1 MRVFFQ
7 TSRQRSFLSACRIA
21 RKKWSASV
29 PLLLAALLT
38 VVFYSCRDEDLLPS
52 VQSVEHNGTRTEDN
66 ANTSGLTISGDIKK
80 FYDDKNN
87 LLYSGYTYA
96 PSRRVPLVG
105 EGRVINQITKN
116 LVGVLSNSDNKLEY
130 LVDKNLDNSVK
141 LTGLAEVN
149 TGLPILSV
157 KDVNRVYYDS
167 SNGIKVGFLYKDPGG
182 LLSLNV
188 LKGFWV
194 KTYLKGEEQDGSST
208 SGSGDDF
215 QLLNLNLLNV
225 SGGLSEISFT
235 TTKPFDEVRIGCASI
250 DVDVLSGLE
259 FYYAFVG
266 ENPKK
271 IAASFG
277 YYKEAETNS
286 GLGNTNNLIDE
297 YPDNSEQLSMLG
309 HHELYVD
316 FNEKIVKDSEI
327 GFKTGGLKTLD
338 IDLTGLSLFEL
349 TNNDVNNKYVWGNEK
364 VLSGGIGISL
374 LGTQD
379 GSMSA
384 IAKEDCY
391 GVKIKLNTGLVGGLL
406 DAILGLLGNTHY
418 YYAYSRDPVEIDVS
432 SYFTIGNDTIST
444 DYYNLPT
451 PSDDGSVSY
460 SLDRWPSGATSP
472 SISGNRITGMTV
484 NGDYVVQAIYKRGEE
499 TSWSYAVI
507 HRDKKEAEAGCNTMM
522 INTSANQGQYTVVES
537 SGSQG
542 GISLF
547 NKINN
552 RQNLVD
558 DDYTNYAEATNVLS
572 LIQFGSLA
580 GVHSSQDIA
589 PQGGGKTRVGF
600 VMQTNNQLLGAD
612 VLKFFFIR
620 LYNDGKEVFS
630 GLTAE
635 NDAVGV
641 GLVGN
646 DGSKLRFYV
655 ETDQTFD
662 QVELWTAGLLNVN
675 LNTFR
680 LYYAFYEPVTCEEYA
695 GTSEACMEMITA
707 QKHGA
712 TINYAETKSSSAASV
727 GSTMNN
733 LSYVIDNSQQTAA
746 SIVAGVSLISRSTV
760 AVKFNSIR
768 GGQPVGAILRTP
780 GYVLNASVLQNVTI
794 AAYNG
799 GQAVAS
805 ESTSGGL
812 ASIEVISDAGL
823 AYMEVTP
830 LQDYDEVRISFPSLA
845 DALETVWLSGFYI
858 RPDANGN
865 GIPDCAEEPDDQGG
879 TDGITYKSITEH
891 VCVDETNDLGK
902 VRISVDAQDDKVG
915 TKLTFTCYPY
925 NGNGQ
930 KIEQEAEL
938 QQDDKG
944 YFFELSLPVGDY
956 SISGLSTYN
965 GLRAQVHPLKTTWKR
980 NAADTDWNNW
990 SNWTDGSPWGC
1001 TNVVIP
1007 TGATRY
1013 PNLKAWG
1020 SVDKFYGGNYCANI
1034 HFEPGA
1040 AVLNTQYLE
1049 YDCAYVEMEV
1059 QSGMYH
1065 MISTP
1070 LHGMV
1075 TGDMFVSPEMPAYFT
1090 PLNGA
1095 TYREVRHNPVVR
1107 QKMYSRAVTTATSG
1121 TDLNG
1126 TVAATADWSRTF
1138 NAVAQLYEQ
1147 AQGIKMM
1154 VGNEGD
1160 GTSYRLR
1167 FPKAYTEYN
1176 YYTLS
1181 GGWVKEETL
1190 PEGARNMN
1198 GKFAYEESGFKPEN
1212 AGRSFT
1218 FKLRNEEQ
1226 GATYFVAGNPF
1237 MSYLDIKT
1245 FLTENKQS
1253 VQAIRIIDS
1262 ENVFGEEEGLVR
1274 ISLSENGNLSF
1285 DVAGEQS
1292 NTIAP
1297 LQAFYVEASGDN
1309 ASDNVDIT
1317 YTSNM
1322 FVQPFASTATRS
1334 SRSASVP
1341 AAGEMKIS
1349 AVSGNSVSSCSL
1361 LRSAGASD
1369 AYNAKEDVITLI
1381 DENFMPKVKVYT
1393 VAGKRALDI
1402 QKIKNAARVDLGF
1415 MVKDGSQ
1422 QTKFTLNY
1430 GSNWKGWTLVD
1441 KQTGNRYLL
1450 DGTSLTVNAGAMKSN
1465 NGRFYLVKE

>member
-1 MRVFFQ
+1 MSVFFQ

-21 RKKWSASV
+21 GKKWSASV
-29 PLLLAALLT
+29 PLFLAALLT

-52 VQSVEHNGTRTEDN
+52 VQSFEQGGTRAE
-66 ANTSGLTISGDIKK
+66 AASTSGLDVVQ
-80 FYDDKNN
+80 DA
-87 LLYSGYTYA
+87 TYGA
-96 PSRRVPLVG
+96 TYKPNCRVPLVG

-130 LVDKNLDNSVK
+130 LVDKNLDNFVSLK
-141 LTGLAEVN
+141 GLAEVN
-149 TGLPILSV
+149 AGLPILSV

-182 LLSLNV
+182 LLSLDV

-208 SGSGDDF
+208 SGSGENF

-235 TTKPFDEVRIGCASI
+235 TKKPFDEVRIGCASI

-271 IAASFG
+271 IAA
-277 YYKEAETNS
+277 KEH
-286 GLGNTNNLIDE
+286 E
-297 YPDNSEQLSMLG
+297 YPDAKQERPS
-309 HHELYVD
+309 
-316 FNEKIVKDSEI
+316 
-327 GFKTGGLKTLD
+327 
-338 IDLTGLSLFEL
+338 
-349 TNNDVNNKYVWGNEK
+349 TNITD
-364 VLSGGIGISL
+364 L
-374 LGTQD
+374 LGRNLVDSDISNGPTCELL
-379 GSMSA
+379 S
-384 IAKEDCY
+384 
-391 GVKIKLNTGLVGGLL
+391 GLVGGGLTCRVDFGATIPVGSEVGYYTKGGGLASISLGATKLNAYDTGDNNPQSINTEGGIGVSALVGGAREFSMILTKENAQRLELDLPSGINLL
-406 DAILGLLGNTHY
+406 SAVQVH
-418 YYAYSRDPVEIDVS
+418 YAYSRDPVEIDVS

-451 PSDDGSVSY
+451 PSDGSVTY
-460 SLDRWPSGATSP
+460 SLISWPSGATSP
-472 SISGNRITGMTV
+472 SISGNHMTGMTV
-484 NGDYVVQAIYKRGEE
+484 NGDYVVKAIYTREEKE

-507 HRDKKEAEAGCNTMM
+507 HRNKKEAVAGCNTMM
-522 INTSANQGQYTVVES
+522 INTSGNEGQYTVVES

-558 DDYTNYAEATNVLS
+558 GDYTNYAEATNVLS

-589 PQGGGKTRVGF
+589 PQGGKTRVGF

-620 LYNDGKEVFS
+620 LYKDGEEVFS

-635 NDAVGV
+635 NDAIGV

-655 ETDQTFD
+655 ETDKTFD

-680 LYYAFYEPVTCEEYA
+680 LYYAFYEPTTCEEYA

-712 TINYAETKSSSAASV
+712 TINYAETKSSSVASV
-727 GSTMNN
+727 GATMNN

-768 GGQPVGAILRTP
+768 GGQPLGAILRTP

-805 ESTSGGL
+805 ESTSSGL

-830 LQDYDEVRISFPSLA
+830 LQDYNEVRISFPSLA

-865 GIPDCAEEPDDQGG
+865 GIPDCAEELEVQGEIDIVYRG
-879 TDGITYKSITEH
+879 ITEH
-891 VCVDETNDLGK
+891 VCVDETTYLGN
-902 VRISVDAQDDKVG
+902 VRISVDAKPELLG
-915 TKLTFTCYPY
+915 TELTFTCYPY

-930 KIEQEAEL
+930 KIEQEAAL
-938 QQDDKG
+938 QQDNNG

-980 NAADTDWNNW
+980 NASDTDWNNW
-990 SNWTDGSPWGC
+990 NNWTDGSPWGC

-1007 TGATRY
+1007 AGATRY
-1013 PNLKAWG
+1013 PNLNAWG

-1121 TDLNG
+1121 TDPNG
-1126 TVAATADWSRTF
+1126 TVAATVDWSRTF
-1138 NAVAQLYEQ
+1138 NAVAQPYEQ

-1154 VGNEGD
+1154 VGND
-1160 GTSYRLR
+1160 WGTSYRLR

-1181 GGWVKEETL
+1181 GGWVKKETL

-1198 GKFAYEESGFKPEN
+1198 GKFAYEVIGFNPEN
-1212 AGRSFT
+1212 AGSSFT
-1218 FKLRNEEQ
+1218 FELRNEEQ

-1262 ENVFGEEEGLVR
+1262 ESVFGEEEGLVR
-1274 ISLSENGNLSF
+1274 ISLGENGDLSF

-1297 LQAFYVEASGDN
+1297 LQAFYVEVSGDY
-1309 ASDNVDIT
+1309 ASDNVNIT

-1322 FVQPFASTATRS
+1322 FVQPSASTATRS

-1349 AVSGNSVSSCSL
+1349 AVSDNSVSSCSL
-1361 LRSAGASD
+1361 IRSAGASD
-1369 AYNAKEDVITLI
+1369 AYNAKEDIVSLI
-1381 DENFMPKVKVYT
+1381 DEDFMPKVKVYT
-1393 VAGKRALDI
+1393 VADKRALDI
-1402 QKIKNAARVDLGF
+1402 QKMSNATRVGLGF

-1422 QTKFTLNY
+1422 QTEFTLDY

-1441 KQTGNRYLL
+1441 KQTGKRYLL

-1465 NGRFYLVKE
+1465 DGRFYLVKE

>member
-1 MRVFFQ
+1 MSVFFQ

-21 RKKWSASV
+21 GKKWSASV
-29 PLLLAALLT
+29 PLFLAALLT

-52 VQSVEHNGTRTEDN
+52 VQSFEQGGTRAE
-66 ANTSGLTISGDIKK
+66 AASTSGLDVVQ
-80 FYDDKNN
+80 DA
-87 LLYSGYTYA
+87 TYGA
-96 PSRRVPLVG
+96 TYKPNCRVPLVG

-130 LVDKNLDNSVK
+130 LVDKNLDNFVSLK
-141 LTGLAEVN
+141 GLAEVN
-149 TGLPILSV
+149 AGLPILSV

-167 SNGIKVGFLYKDPGG
+167 SNGIKVGFLYKDSGG
-182 LLSLNV
+182 LLSLDV

-208 SGSGDDF
+208 SGSGENF

-271 IAASFG
+271 IAAEKHE
-277 YYKEAETNS
+277 YPYAEQERPRHHLLKGDLVNESLTDGPVCELVS
-286 GLGNTNNLIDE
+286 GL
-297 YPDNSEQLSMLG
+297 
-309 HHELYVD
+309 
-316 FNEKIVKDSEI
+316 
-327 GFKTGGLKTLD
+327 
-338 IDLTGLSLFEL
+338 
-349 TNNDVNNKYVWGNEK
+349 
-364 VLSGGIGISL
+364 
-374 LGTQD
+374 
-379 GSMSA
+379 
-384 IAKEDCY
+384 
-391 GVKIKLNTGLVGGLL
+391 LVGGLTCRVDFGATIPVGSEVGYYTTGGGLASISLGTTKLNAYDTSDNNPQSINAESGIGVSALAGGAREFSMILTKKDTRRLEL
-406 DAILGLLGNTHY
+406 DLPSGINLLSAVQVH
-418 YYAYSRDPVEIDVS
+418 YAYSRDPVEIDVS

-451 PSDDGSVSY
+451 PSEGTVIY
-460 SLDRWPSGATSP
+460 SLISSPNGVTSP
-472 SISGNRITGMTV
+472 EISGNHITGMTV
-484 NGDYVVQAIYKRGEE
+484 NGDYVVKAVYTREE
-499 TSWSYAVI
+499 KEISWSYAVI
-507 HRDKKEAEAGCNTMM
+507 HRNKKEAEAGCNTMM
-522 INTSANQGQYTVVES
+522 INTSGNEGQYTVVES

-558 DDYTNYAEATNVLS
+558 GDYTNYAEATNVLS

-589 PQGGGKTRVGF
+589 LQGGGKTRVGF

-620 LYNDGKEVFS
+620 LYKDGKEVFS

-655 ETDQTFD
+655 ETDRTFD

-712 TINYAETKSSSAASV
+712 TINYAETKSSSVASV
-727 GSTMNN
+727 GATTNN

-746 SIVAGVSLISRSTV
+746 SIVAGVSLISRPTV

-768 GGQPVGAILRTP
+768 GGQPLGAILRTP

-805 ESTSGGL
+805 ESTSSGL

-830 LQDYDEVRISFPSLA
+830 LQDYNEVRISFPSLA

-865 GIPDCAEEPDDQGG
+865 GIPDCAEELEVQGEI
-879 TDGITYKSITEH
+879 DIVYRDITEH
-891 VCVDETNDLGK
+891 VCVDETTYLGN
-902 VRISVDAQDDKVG
+902 VRISVDAKPELLG
-915 TKLTFTCYPY
+915 TELTFTCYPY

-930 KIEQEAEL
+930 KIEQEAAL
-938 QQDDKG
+938 QQDNNG

-980 NAADTDWNNW
+980 NASDTDWNNW
-990 SNWTDGSPWGC
+990 NNWTDGSPWGC

-1007 TGATRY
+1007 AGATRY
-1013 PNLKAWG
+1013 PNLNAWG

-1121 TDLNG
+1121 TNG
-1126 TVAATADWSRTF
+1126 TVAATVDWSRTF
-1138 NAVAQLYEQ
+1138 NAVAQPYEQ

-1154 VGNEGD
+1154 VGND
-1160 GTSYRLR
+1160 WGTSYRLR

-1181 GGWVKEETL
+1181 GGWVKKETL

-1198 GKFAYEESGFKPEN
+1198 GKFAYEVIGFNPEN
-1212 AGRSFT
+1212 AGSSFT
-1218 FKLRNEEQ
+1218 FELRNEEQ

-1262 ENVFGEEEGLVR
+1262 ENIFGGEEGLVR
-1274 ISLSENGNLSF
+1274 ISLGENGDLSF

-1297 LQAFYVEASGDN
+1297 LQAFYVEVSGDY
-1309 ASDNVDIT
+1309 ASDNVNIT

-1322 FVQPFASTATRS
+1322 FVQPSASTATRS

-1341 AAGEMKIS
+1341 TAGEMKIS

-1361 LRSAGASD
+1361 LHSAGASD
-1369 AYNAKEDVITLI
+1369 AYNAKEDIVSLI
-1381 DENFMPKVKVYT
+1381 DEDFMPKVKVYT
-1393 VAGKRALDI
+1393 VADKRALDI
-1402 QKIKNAARVDLGF
+1402 QKMSNATRVGLGF

-1422 QTKFTLNY
+1422 QTEFTLDY

-1441 KQTGNRYLL
+1441 KQTGKRYLL

-1465 NGRFYLVKE
+1465 DGRFYLVKE

>member
-21 RKKWSASV
+21 GKKWSASV

-52 VQSVEHNGTRTEDN
+52 VQSVEHNGTRTET
-66 ANTSGLTISGDIKK
+66 ASTSGLDVEQ
-80 FYDDKNN
+80 NE
-87 LLYSGYTYA
+87 TYGA
-96 PSRRVPLVG
+96 TYKPNRRVPLVG

-194 KTYLKGEEQDGSST
+194 KTYLKGEKQDGSST

-266 ENPKK
+266 DNPKK
-271 IAASFG
+271 IAAKDHEYSNAKQEKPDWNLTDVLGRNLVDSDISNGPTCELF
-277 YYKEAETNS
+277 S
-286 GLGNTNNLIDE
+286 GLGGGLTCR
-297 YPDNSEQLSMLG
+297 
-309 HHELYVD
+309 VD
-316 FNEKIVKDSEI
+316 FGATIPVGSEV
-327 GFKTGGLKTLD
+327 GYYTTGGGLASITLGKT
-338 IDLTGLSLFEL
+338 EL
-349 TNNDVNNKYVWGNEK
+349 NAYDTTNKNPQSINTE
-364 VLSGGIGISL
+364 SGIGVSALAKGAREFSMILIKENARRLELDLPAGINL
-374 LGTQD
+374 L
-379 GSMSA
+379 SA
-384 IAKEDCY
+384 
-391 GVKIKLNTGLVGGLL
+391 VQV
-406 DAILGLLGNTHY
+406 H
-418 YYAYSRDPVEIDVS
+418 YAYSRDPVEIDVS

-460 SLDRWPSGATSP
+460 SLISGPDGATSP

-507 HRDKKEAEAGCNTMM
+507 HRNKKEVVSGCNTMM
-522 INTSANQGQYTVVES
+522 INTSDNPTQYSVEEPL
-537 SGSQG
+537 GGQG

-547 NKINN
+547 NKIKDT
-552 RQNLVD
+552 QNLVD
-558 DDYTNYAEATNVLS
+558 AEYNNYAEATNVLS
-572 LIQFGSLA
+572 LIQLGGLA
-580 GVHSSQDIA
+580 SVKSTKVIE
-589 PQGGGKTRVGF
+589 PQKGKIRVGF

-620 LYNDGKEVFS
+620 LYNDGIEVFS

-680 LYYAFYEPVTCEEYA
+680 LYYAFYEPVEGCENNTT
-695 GTSEACMEMITA
+695 TSEACMEMITA

-712 TINYAETKSSSAASV
+712 TINYAETKFPSV
-727 GSTMNN
+727 VGVGTTMNN

-760 AVKFNSIR
+760 AVKFNRVR

-780 GYVLNASVLQNVTI
+780 GYGLNASVLQNVTI

-805 ESTSGGL
+805 ESTSSGL
-812 ASIEVISDAGL
+812 ASIEVISNAGL

-845 DALETVWLSGFYI
+845 KELETVWLSGFYI

-891 VCVDETNDLGK
+891 VCVDETCVDETNDLGK

-930 KIEQEAEL
+930 KMEQEAEL

-965 GLRAQVHPLKTTWKR
+965 GLRAQVHPQKTTWKR
-980 NAADTDWNNW
+980 SAADTDWNNW

-1049 YDCAYVEMEV
+1049 YDCAYVEMEMA
-1059 QSGMYH
+1059 GATPR
-1065 MISTP
+1065 MISIP
-1070 LHGMV
+1070 LQGMV
-1075 TGDMFVSPEMPAYFT
+1075 TGDMFVSSEMPAYFT
-1090 PLNGA
+1090 PLNDE
-1095 TYREVRHNPVVR
+1095 TYPEVRHNPLVR
-1107 QKMYSRAVTTATSG
+1107 QQMYSRAVTTATSG
-1121 TDLNG
+1121 TNAPNS
-1126 TVAATADWSRTF
+1126 TIAATADWSRTF
-1138 NAVAQLYEQ
+1138 NAVAQPYEQ
-1147 AQGIKMM
+1147 AQGIMLM
-1154 VGNEGD
+1154 VGSEGD

-1167 FPKAYTEYN
+1167 FPKDYTTYN

-1181 GGWVKEETL
+1181 GGWMKSDTL
-1190 PEGARNMN
+1190 QNGARDKN
-1198 GKFAYEESGFKPEN
+1198 GRFTYEGSGFTPEN
-1212 AGRSFT
+1212 VRNSFT
-1218 FKLRNEEQ
+1218 FELRNDKQGDKQ
-1226 GATYFVAGNPF
+1226 GAIYFVAGNPF
-1237 MSYLDIKT
+1237 MSYLDIQK
-1245 FLTENKQS
+1245 FLQQNSGS
-1253 VQAIRIIDS
+1253 VSAIS
-1262 ENVFGEEEGLVR
+1262 VLSEEGDLITVSR
-1274 ISLSENGNLSF
+1274 DSKDGIC
-1285 DVAGEQS
+1285 
-1292 NTIAP
+1292 TIAP
-1297 LQAFYVEASGDN
+1297 LQAFYVVSTN
-1309 ASDNVDIT
+1309 TTLNQLNVT
-1317 YTSNM
+1317 YTSDM
-1322 FVQPFASTATRS
+1322 FVQPSASTATRS
-1334 SRSASVP
+1334 SRSAFAP

-1369 AYNAKEDVITLI
+1369 AYNAKEDVISLI
-1381 DENFMPKVKVYT
+1381 DEHFMPKVKVYT

-1441 KQTGNRYLL
+1441 KQTGNRYRLE
-1450 DGTSLTVNAGAMKSN
+1450 GNPLTVNAGVMKTNS
-1465 NGRFYLVKE
+1465 GRFYLVKE

>member
-1 MRVFFQ
+1 MSVFFQ
-7 TSRQRSFLSACRIA
+7 TSRQRSFLSVCRIA
-21 RKKWSASV
+21 GKKWSASV
-29 PLLLAALLT
+29 PLFLAALLT

-52 VQSVEHNGTRTEDN
+52 VQSFEQGGTRAET
-66 ANTSGLTISGDIKK
+66 ASTSGLDVVQ
-80 FYDDKNN
+80 DA
-87 LLYSGYTYA
+87 TYGA
-96 PSRRVPLVG
+96 TYKPNCRVPLVG

-130 LVDKNLDNSVK
+130 LVDKNLDNFVSLK
-141 LTGLAEVN
+141 GLAEVN
-149 TGLPILSV
+149 AGLPILSV

-167 SNGIKVGFLYKDPGG
+167 SNGIKVGFLYKAPGG

-188 LKGFWV
+188 LQGFWV

-208 SGSGDDF
+208 SGSGENF

-271 IAASFG
+271 IAAE
-277 YYKEAETNS
+277 KH
-286 GLGNTNNLIDE
+286 E
-297 YPDNSEQLSMLG
+297 YPYAEQERPLHPLSKGDL
-309 HHELYVD
+309 V
-316 FNEKIVKDSEI
+316 NES
-327 GFKTGGLKTLD
+327 
-338 IDLTGLSLFEL
+338 LT
-349 TNNDVNNKYVWGNEK
+349 
-364 VLSGGIGISL
+364 
-374 LGTQD
+374 D
-379 GSMSA
+379 GPVC
-384 IAKEDCY
+384 E
-391 GVKIKLNTGLVGGLL
+391 LVGGLL
-406 DAILGLLGNTHY
+406 GGGLTCRVDFGATIPVGSEVGYYTTGGGLASISLGATKLNAYDTSDNNPQSINAESGIGVSALAGGAREFSMILTKKDTRRLELDLPSGINLLSAVQVH
-418 YYAYSRDPVEIDVS
+418 YAYSRDPVEIDVS

-451 PSDDGSVSY
+451 PSEGTVIY
-460 SLDRWPSGATSP
+460 SLISSPNGVTSP
-472 SISGNRITGMTV
+472 EISGNHITGMTV
-484 NGDYVVQAIYKRGEE
+484 NGDYVVKAVYTREE
-499 TSWSYAVI
+499 KEISWSYAVI
-507 HRDKKEAEAGCNTMM
+507 HRNKKEAEAGCNTMM
-522 INTSANQGQYTVVES
+522 INTSGNEGQYTVVES

-558 DDYTNYAEATNVLS
+558 GDYTNYAEATNVLS

-589 PQGGGKTRVGF
+589 LQGGGKTRVGF

-620 LYNDGKEVFS
+620 LYKDGKEVFS

-655 ETDQTFD
+655 ETDRTFD

-712 TINYAETKSSSAASV
+712 TINYAETKSSSVASV
-727 GSTMNN
+727 GATTNN

-746 SIVAGVSLISRSTV
+746 SIVAGVSLISRPTV

-768 GGQPVGAILRTP
+768 GGQPLGAILRTP

-805 ESTSGGL
+805 ESTSSGL

-830 LQDYDEVRISFPSLA
+830 LQDYNEVRISFPSLA

-865 GIPDCAEEPDDQGG
+865 GIPDCAEELEVQGEI
-879 TDGITYKSITEH
+879 DIVYRDITEH
-891 VCVDETNDLGK
+891 VCVGKTTYLGN
-902 VRISVDAQDDKVG
+902 VRISVDAKPELLG
-915 TKLTFTCYPY
+915 TELTFTCYPY

-930 KIEQEAEL
+930 KIEQEAAL
-938 QQDDKG
+938 QQDNNG
-944 YFFELSLPVGDY
+944 YFFKLSLPVGDY

-980 NAADTDWNNW
+980 NALDTDWNNW

-1001 TNVVIP
+1001 TKVVIP
-1007 TGATRY
+1007 AGATRY
-1013 PNLKAWG
+1013 PNLNAWG

-1090 PLNGA
+1090 PLIGA

-1121 TDLNG
+1121 TDPNG
-1126 TVAATADWSRTF
+1126 TVVATADWSRTF
-1138 NAVAQLYEQ
+1138 NAVAQPYEQ

-1154 VGNEGD
+1154 VGND
-1160 GTSYRLR
+1160 WGTSYRLR

-1181 GGWVKEETL
+1181 GGWVKKETL

-1198 GKFAYEESGFKPEN
+1198 GKFAYEVIGFNPEN
-1212 AGRSFT
+1212 AGSSFT
-1218 FKLRNEEQ
+1218 FELRNEEQ
-1226 GATYFVAGNPF
+1226 GATCFVAGNPF

-1262 ENVFGEEEGLVR
+1262 ENIFGGKEGLVR
-1274 ISLSENGNLSF
+1274 ISLGENGDLSF

-1297 LQAFYVEASGDN
+1297 LQAFYVEVSGDY
-1309 ASDNVDIT
+1309 ASDNVNIT

-1322 FVQPFASTATRS
+1322 FVQPSASTATRS

-1341 AAGEMKIS
+1341 TAGEMKIS

-1369 AYNAKEDVITLI
+1369 AYNAKEDIVSLI
-1381 DENFMPKVKVYT
+1381 DEDFMPKVKVYT
-1393 VAGKRALDI
+1393 VADKRALDI
-1402 QKIKNAARVDLGF
+1402 QKMSNATRVGLGF

-1422 QTKFTLNY
+1422 QTEFTLDY

-1441 KQTGNRYLL
+1441 KQTGKRYLL

-1465 NGRFYLVKE
+1465 DGRFYLVKE

>member
-1 MRVFFQ
+1 MSVFFQ

-21 RKKWSASV
+21 GKKWSASV

-52 VQSVEHNGTRTEDN
+52 VQSFEQGGTRAE
-66 ANTSGLTISGDIKK
+66 AASTSGLDVVQ
-80 FYDDKNN
+80 DA
-87 LLYSGYTYA
+87 TYGA
-96 PSRRVPLVG
+96 TYKPNCRVPLVG

-130 LVDKNLDNSVK
+130 LVDKNLDNSVSLK
-141 LTGLAEVN
+141 GLAEVN

-182 LLSLNV
+182 LLSLDV

-208 SGSGDDF
+208 LGSGENF

-235 TTKPFDEVRIGCASI
+235 TTRPFDEVRIGCASI

-271 IAASFG
+271 IAAE
-277 YYKEAETNS
+277 KH
-286 GLGNTNNLIDE
+286 E
-297 YPDNSEQLSMLG
+297 YPYAEQERPLHPLSKGDLVNESLTDG
-309 HHELYVD
+309 PVCEL
-316 FNEKIVKDSEI
+316 
-327 GFKTGGLKTLD
+327 
-338 IDLTGLSLFEL
+338 
-349 TNNDVNNKYVWGNEK
+349 
-364 VLSGGIGISL
+364 IS
-374 LGTQD
+374 
-379 GSMSA
+379 
-384 IAKEDCY
+384 
-391 GVKIKLNTGLVGGLL
+391 
-406 DAILGLLGNTHY
+406 GLLGGLTCRVDFGATIPVGSEVGYYTKGGGLASISLGATKLNAYDTSDNNPQSINTESGIGVSALAGGAREFSMILTKENAQRLELDLPSGINLLSAVRVH
-418 YYAYSRDPVEIDVS
+418 YAYSRDPVEIDVS

-451 PSDDGSVSY
+451 PSDGTVSY
-460 SLDRWPSGATSP
+460 SLFSSPDGATS

-484 NGDYVVQAIYKRGEE
+484 NGDYAVKAVYTREE
-499 TSWSYAVI
+499 KEISWSYAVI
-507 HRDKKEAEAGCNTMM
+507 HRNKKEAVAGCNTMM

-558 DDYTNYAEATNVLS
+558 GDYTNYAEATNVLS

-589 PQGGGKTRVGF
+589 PQGGKTRVGF

-620 LYNDGKEVFS
+620 LYKDGEEVFS

-635 NDAVGV
+635 NDAIGV

-655 ETDQTFD
+655 ETDKTFD

-680 LYYAFYEPVTCEEYA
+680 LYYAFYEPTTCEEYA

-712 TINYAETKSSSAASV
+712 TINYAETKSSSTASV
-727 GSTMNN
+727 GATMNN

-768 GGQPVGAILRTP
+768 GGQPLGAILRTP

-830 LQDYDEVRISFPSLA
+830 LQGYDEVRISFPSLA

-865 GIPDCAEEPDDQGG
+865 GIPDCAEEPDDQGE
-879 TDGITYKSITEH
+879 TDIAYKSITEH
-891 VCVDETNDLGK
+891 VCVDETTYLGN
-902 VRISVDAQDDKVG
+902 VRIFVDAQDDKVG

-938 QQDDKG
+938 RQDDKG

-980 NAADTDWNNW
+980 NASDTDWNNW

-1007 TGATRY
+1007 AGATRY
-1013 PNLKAWG
+1013 PNLNAWG

-1070 LHGMV
+1070 LHGMI

-1095 TYREVRHNPVVR
+1095 TYREVRHNPIVR

-1121 TDLNG
+1121 TDSNG
-1126 TVAATADWSRTF
+1126 TVVATADWSRTF
-1138 NAVAQLYEQ
+1138 NAVAQPYEQ

-1154 VGNEGD
+1154 VGND
-1160 GTSYRLR
+1160 WGTSYRLR

-1181 GGWVKEETL
+1181 GRWVKKETL

-1218 FKLRNEEQ
+1218 FELRNEEQ

-1262 ENVFGEEEGLVR
+1262 ESVFGEEEGLVR
-1274 ISLSENGNLSF
+1274 ISLGKNGDLSF

-1297 LQAFYVEASGDN
+1297 LQAFYVEALEGYT
-1309 ASDNVDIT
+1309 SDNVNIT
-1317 YTSNM
+1317 YTSDM
-1322 FVQPFASTATRS
+1322 FVQPSASTATRS

-1341 AAGEMKIS
+1341 TAGEMKIS

-1361 LRSAGASD
+1361 IRSAGASD
-1369 AYNAKEDVITLI
+1369 AYNAKEDIVSLI
-1381 DENFMPKVKVYT
+1381 DEDFMPKVKVYT
-1393 VAGKRALDI
+1393 VADKRALDI
-1402 QKIKNAARVDLGF
+1402 QKMSNATRVDLGF

-1422 QTKFTLNY
+1422 QTEFTLDY

-1441 KQTGNRYLL
+1441 KQTGKRYLL

-1465 NGRFYLVKE
+1465 DGRFYLVKE

>member
-1 MRVFFQ
+1 MSVFFQ

-21 RKKWSASV
+21 GKKWSASV
-29 PLLLAALLT
+29 PLFLAALLT

-52 VQSVEHNGTRTEDN
+52 VQSFEQGGTRAE
-66 ANTSGLTISGDIKK
+66 AASTSGLDVVQ
-80 FYDDKNN
+80 DA
-87 LLYSGYTYA
+87 TYGA
-96 PSRRVPLVG
+96 TYKPNCRVPLVG

-130 LVDKNLDNSVK
+130 LVDKNLDNFVSLK
-141 LTGLAEVN
+141 GLAEVN
-149 TGLPILSV
+149 AGLPILSV

-182 LLSLNV
+182 LLSLDV

-208 SGSGDDF
+208 SGSGENF

-235 TTKPFDEVRIGCASI
+235 TKKPFDEVRIGCASI

-271 IAASFG
+271 IAA
-277 YYKEAETNS
+277 KEH
-286 GLGNTNNLIDE
+286 E
-297 YPDNSEQLSMLG
+297 YPDAKQERPS
-309 HHELYVD
+309 
-316 FNEKIVKDSEI
+316 
-327 GFKTGGLKTLD
+327 
-338 IDLTGLSLFEL
+338 
-349 TNNDVNNKYVWGNEK
+349 TNITD
-364 VLSGGIGISL
+364 L
-374 LGTQD
+374 LGRNLVDSDISNGPTCELL
-379 GSMSA
+379 S
-384 IAKEDCY
+384 
-391 GVKIKLNTGLVGGLL
+391 GLVGGGLTCRVDFGATIPVGSEVGYYTKGGGLASISLGATKLNAYDTGDNNPQSINTEGGIGVSALVGGAREFSMILTKENAQRLELDLPSGINLL
-406 DAILGLLGNTHY
+406 SAVQVH
-418 YYAYSRDPVEIDVS
+418 YAYSRDPVEIDVS

-451 PSDDGSVSY
+451 PSDGSVTY
-460 SLDRWPSGATSP
+460 SLISWPSGATSP
-472 SISGNRITGMTV
+472 SISGNHMTGMTV
-484 NGDYVVQAIYKRGEE
+484 NGDYVVKAIYTREEKE

-507 HRDKKEAEAGCNTMM
+507 HRNKKEAEAGCNTMM
-522 INTSANQGQYTVVES
+522 INTSGNEGQYTVVES

-558 DDYTNYAEATNVLS
+558 GDYTNYAEATNVLS

-589 PQGGGKTRVGF
+589 PQGGKTRVGF

-620 LYNDGKEVFS
+620 LYKDGEEVFS

-635 NDAVGV
+635 NDAIGV

-655 ETDQTFD
+655 ETDKTFD

-680 LYYAFYEPVTCEEYA
+680 LYYAFYEPTTCEEYA

-712 TINYAETKSSSAASV
+712 TINYAETKSSSVASV
-727 GSTMNN
+727 GATMNN

-768 GGQPVGAILRTP
+768 GGQPLGAILRTP

-805 ESTSGGL
+805 ESTSSGL

-830 LQDYDEVRISFPSLA
+830 LQDYNEVRISFPSLA

-865 GIPDCAEEPDDQGG
+865 GIPDCAEELEVQGEIDIVYRG
-879 TDGITYKSITEH
+879 ITEH
-891 VCVDETNDLGK
+891 VCVDETTYLGN
-902 VRISVDAQDDKVG
+902 VRISVDAKPELLG
-915 TKLTFTCYPY
+915 TELTFTCYPY

-930 KIEQEAEL
+930 KIEQEAAL
-938 QQDDKG
+938 QQDNNG

-980 NAADTDWNNW
+980 NASDTDWNNW
-990 SNWTDGSPWGC
+990 NNWTDGSPWGC

-1007 TGATRY
+1007 AGATRY
-1013 PNLKAWG
+1013 PNLNAWG

-1121 TDLNG
+1121 TDPNG
-1126 TVAATADWSRTF
+1126 TVAATVDWSRTF
-1138 NAVAQLYEQ
+1138 NAVAQPYEQ

-1154 VGNEGD
+1154 VGND
-1160 GTSYRLR
+1160 WGTSYRLR

-1181 GGWVKEETL
+1181 GGWVKKETL

-1198 GKFAYEESGFKPEN
+1198 GKFAYEVIGFNPEN
-1212 AGRSFT
+1212 AGSSFT
-1218 FKLRNEEQ
+1218 FELRNEEQ

-1262 ENVFGEEEGLVR
+1262 ESVFGEEEGLVR
-1274 ISLSENGNLSF
+1274 ISLGENGDLSF

-1297 LQAFYVEASGDN
+1297 LQAFYVEVSGDY
-1309 ASDNVDIT
+1309 ASDNVNIT

-1322 FVQPFASTATRS
+1322 FVQPSASTATRS

-1361 LRSAGASD
+1361 IRSAGASD
-1369 AYNAKEDVITLI
+1369 AYNAKEDIVSLI
-1381 DENFMPKVKVYT
+1381 DEDFMPKVKVYT
-1393 VAGKRALDI
+1393 VADKRALDI
-1402 QKIKNAARVDLGF
+1402 QKMSNATRVGLGF

-1422 QTKFTLNY
+1422 QTEFTLDY

-1441 KQTGNRYLL
+1441 KQTGKRYLL

-1465 NGRFYLVKE
+1465 DGRFYLVKE

>member
-1 MRVFFQ
+1 MSVFFQ
-7 TSRQRSFLSACRIA
+7 TSRQRSFLSVCRIA
-21 RKKWSASV
+21 GKKWSASV
-29 PLLLAALLT
+29 PLFLAALLT

-52 VQSVEHNGTRTEDN
+52 VQSFEQGGTRAET
-66 ANTSGLTISGDIKK
+66 ASTSGLDVVQ
-80 FYDDKNN
+80 DA
-87 LLYSGYTYA
+87 TYGA
-96 PSRRVPLVG
+96 TYKPNCRVPLVG

-130 LVDKNLDNSVK
+130 LVDKNLDNFVSLK
-141 LTGLAEVN
+141 GLAEVN
-149 TGLPILSV
+149 AGLPILSV

-167 SNGIKVGFLYKDPGG
+167 SNGIKVGFLYKNPGG

-188 LKGFWV
+188 LQGFWV
-194 KTYLKGEEQDGSST
+194 KTYLKGKEQDGSST
-208 SGSGDDF
+208 SGSGDNF

-271 IAASFG
+271 IAAE
-277 YYKEAETNS
+277 KH
-286 GLGNTNNLIDE
+286 E
-297 YPDNSEQLSMLG
+297 YPYAEQERPLHPLSKGDL
-309 HHELYVD
+309 V
-316 FNEKIVKDSEI
+316 NES
-327 GFKTGGLKTLD
+327 
-338 IDLTGLSLFEL
+338 LT
-349 TNNDVNNKYVWGNEK
+349 
-364 VLSGGIGISL
+364 
-374 LGTQD
+374 D
-379 GSMSA
+379 GPVC
-384 IAKEDCY
+384 E
-391 GVKIKLNTGLVGGLL
+391 LVGGLL
-406 DAILGLLGNTHY
+406 GGGLTCRVDFGATIPVGSEVGYYTTGGGLASISLGATKLNAYDTSDNNPQSINAESGIGVSALAGGAREFSMILTKKDTRRLELDLPSGINLLSAVQVH
-418 YYAYSRDPVEIDVS
+418 YAYSRDPVEIDVS

-451 PSDDGSVSY
+451 PSEGTVSY
-460 SLDRWPSGATSP
+460 SLFSSPDGATS
-472 SISGNRITGMTV
+472 SISGNHITGMTV
-484 NGDYVVQAIYKRGEE
+484 NGDYVVKAVYTREE
-499 TSWSYAVI
+499 KEISWSYAVI
-507 HRDKKEAEAGCNTMM
+507 HRNKKEAEAGCNTMM
-522 INTSANQGQYTVVES
+522 INTSGNEGQYTVVES

-558 DDYTNYAEATNVLS
+558 GDYTNYAEATNVLS

-589 PQGGGKTRVGF
+589 LQGGGKTRVGF

-620 LYNDGKEVFS
+620 LYKDGKEVFS

-655 ETDQTFD
+655 ETDRTFD

-712 TINYAETKSSSAASV
+712 TINYAETKSSSVASV
-727 GSTMNN
+727 GATTNN

-746 SIVAGVSLISRSTV
+746 SIVAGVSLISRPTV

-768 GGQPVGAILRTP
+768 GGQPLGAILRTP

-805 ESTSGGL
+805 ESTSSGL

-830 LQDYDEVRISFPSLA
+830 LQDYNEVRISFPSLA

-865 GIPDCAEEPDDQGG
+865 GIPDCAEELEVQGEI
-879 TDGITYKSITEH
+879 DIVYRDITEH
-891 VCVDETNDLGK
+891 VCVDETTYLGN
-902 VRISVDAQDDKVG
+902 VRISVDAKPELLG
-915 TKLTFTCYPY
+915 TELTFTCYPY

-930 KIEQEAEL
+930 KIEQEAAL
-938 QQDDKG
+938 QQDNNG

-980 NAADTDWNNW
+980 NALDTDWNNW
-990 SNWTDGSPWGC
+990 NNWTDGSPWGC

-1007 TGATRY
+1007 AGATRY
-1013 PNLKAWG
+1013 PNLNAWG

-1121 TDLNG
+1121 TDPNG
-1126 TVAATADWSRTF
+1126 TVVATADWSRTF
-1138 NAVAQLYEQ
+1138 NAVAQPYEQ

-1154 VGNEGD
+1154 VGND
-1160 GTSYRLR
+1160 WGTSYRLR

-1181 GGWVKEETL
+1181 GGWVKKETL

-1198 GKFAYEESGFKPEN
+1198 GKFAYEVIGFNPEN
-1212 AGRSFT
+1212 AGSSFT
-1218 FKLRNEEQ
+1218 FELRNEEQ
-1226 GATYFVAGNPF
+1226 GATCFVAGNPF

-1262 ENVFGEEEGLVR
+1262 ENIFGGKEGLVR
-1274 ISLSENGNLSF
+1274 ISLGENGDLSF

-1297 LQAFYVEASGDN
+1297 LQAFYVEVSGDY
-1309 ASDNVDIT
+1309 ASDNVNIT

-1322 FVQPFASTATRS
+1322 FVQPSASTATRS

-1341 AAGEMKIS
+1341 TAGEMKIS

-1369 AYNAKEDVITLI
+1369 AYNAKEDIVSLI
-1381 DENFMPKVKVYT
+1381 DEDFMPKVKVYT
-1393 VAGKRALDI
+1393 VADKRALDI
-1402 QKIKNAARVDLGF
+1402 QKMSNATRVGLGF

-1422 QTKFTLNY
+1422 QTEFTLDY

-1441 KQTGNRYLL
+1441 KQTGKRYLL

-1465 NGRFYLVKE
+1465 DGRFYLVKE

>member
-1 MRVFFQ
+1 MSVFFQ

-21 RKKWSASV
+21 GKKWSASV
-29 PLLLAALLT
+29 PLFLAALLT

-52 VQSVEHNGTRTEDN
+52 VQSFEQGGTRAE
-66 ANTSGLTISGDIKK
+66 AASTSGLDVVQDATGA
-80 FYDDKNN
+80 
-87 LLYSGYTYA
+87 TYK
-96 PSRRVPLVG
+96 PNCRVPLVG

-130 LVDKNLDNSVK
+130 LVDKNLDNSVSLK
-141 LTGLAEVN
+141 GLAEVN
-149 TGLPILSV
+149 AGLPILSV

-188 LKGFWV
+188 LQGFWV
-194 KTYLKGEEQDGSST
+194 KTYLKGKEQDGSST
-208 SGSGDDF
+208 SGSGDNF
-215 QLLNLNLLNV
+215 KLLNLNLLNV

-235 TTKPFDEVRIGCASI
+235 TTRPFDEVRIGCASI

-271 IAASFG
+271 IAAEKHE
-277 YYKEAETNS
+277 YPYAEQERPLHPLSKGDLVNES
-286 GLGNTNNLIDE
+286 LIDG
-297 YPDNSEQLSMLG
+297 PVC
-309 HHELYVD
+309 EL
-316 FNEKIVKDSEI
+316 
-327 GFKTGGLKTLD
+327 
-338 IDLTGLSLFEL
+338 
-349 TNNDVNNKYVWGNEK
+349 
-364 VLSGGIGISL
+364 IS
-374 LGTQD
+374 
-379 GSMSA
+379 
-384 IAKEDCY
+384 
-391 GVKIKLNTGLVGGLL
+391 
-406 DAILGLLGNTHY
+406 GLLGGGLTCRVDFGATIPVGSEVGYYTTGGGLASISLGATKLNAYDTSDNNPQSINTESGIGVSALAGGAREFSMILTKKDTRRLELDLPSGINLLSAVQVH
-418 YYAYSRDPVEIDVS
+418 YAYSRDPVEIDVS

-451 PSDDGSVSY
+451 PSDGTVSY
-460 SLDRWPSGATSP
+460 SLISWSSGATSP
-472 SISGNRITGMTV
+472 SISGNHMTGMTV
-484 NGDYVVQAIYKRGEE
+484 NGDYAVKAVYTREEKE

-507 HRDKKEAEAGCNTMM
+507 HRNKKEAEAGCNTMM
-522 INTSANQGQYTVVES
+522 INTSGNKGQYTVVES

-558 DDYTNYAEATNVLS
+558 GDYTNYAEATNVLS

-620 LYNDGKEVFS
+620 LYKDGKEVFS

-655 ETDQTFD
+655 ETDRTFD

-712 TINYAETKSSSAASV
+712 TINYAETKSSSVASV
-727 GSTMNN
+727 GATTNN

-768 GGQPVGAILRTP
+768 GGQPLGAILRMP

-805 ESTSGGL
+805 ESTSSGL

-830 LQDYDEVRISFPSLA
+830 LQDYNEVRISFPSLA

-865 GIPDCAEEPDDQGG
+865 GIPDCAEELEVQGEI
-879 TDGITYKSITEH
+879 DIVYRDITEH
-891 VCVDETNDLGK
+891 VCVDETTYLGN

-938 QQDDKG
+938 RQDDKG

-980 NAADTDWNNW
+980 NASDTDWNNW

-1007 TGATRY
+1007 AGATRY
-1013 PNLKAWG
+1013 PDLNAWG

-1121 TDLNG
+1121 TDPNG

-1138 NAVAQLYEQ
+1138 NAVAQPYEQ

-1154 VGNEGD
+1154 VGND
-1160 GTSYRLR
+1160 WGTSYRLR

-1181 GGWVKEETL
+1181 GGWVKKETL

-1198 GKFAYEESGFKPEN
+1198 GKFAYEVIGFNPEN
-1212 AGRSFT
+1212 AGSSFT
-1218 FKLRNEEQ
+1218 FELRNEEQ

-1262 ENVFGEEEGLVR
+1262 KNIFGGEEGLVR
-1274 ISLSENGNLSF
+1274 ISLGENGDLSF

-1297 LQAFYVEASGDN
+1297 LQAFYVEVSGDY
-1309 ASDNVDIT
+1309 ASDNVNIT

-1322 FVQPFASTATRS
+1322 FVQPSASTATRS

-1341 AAGEMKIS
+1341 TAGEMKIS

-1369 AYNAKEDVITLI
+1369 AYNAKEDIVSLI
-1381 DENFMPKVKVYT
+1381 DEDFMPKVKVYT
-1393 VAGKRALDI
+1393 VADKRALDI
-1402 QKIKNAARVDLGF
+1402 QKMSNATRVGLGF

-1422 QTKFTLNY
+1422 QTEFTLDY

-1441 KQTGNRYLL
+1441 KQTGKRYLL

-1465 NGRFYLVKE
+1465 DGRFYLVKE

>member
-1 MRVFFQ
+1 MSVFFQ

-21 RKKWSASV
+21 GKKWSASV
-29 PLLLAALLT
+29 PLFLAALLT

-52 VQSVEHNGTRTEDN
+52 VQSFEQGGTRAE
-66 ANTSGLTISGDIKK
+66 AASTSGLDVVQ
-80 FYDDKNN
+80 DA
-87 LLYSGYTYA
+87 TYGA
-96 PSRRVPLVG
+96 TYKPNCRVPLVG

-130 LVDKNLDNSVK
+130 LVDKNLDNFVSLK
-141 LTGLAEVN
+141 GLAEVN
-149 TGLPILSV
+149 AGLPILSV

-167 SNGIKVGFLYKDPGG
+167 SNVIKVGFLYKDPGG

-188 LKGFWV
+188 LQGFWV
-194 KTYLKGEEQDGSST
+194 KTYLKGKEQDGSST
-208 SGSGDDF
+208 SGSGDNF
-215 QLLNLNLLNV
+215 KLLNLNLLNV

-271 IAASFG
+271 IAAEKHE
-277 YYKEAETNS
+277 YPYAEQERPLHPLSKGDLVNES
-286 GLGNTNNLIDE
+286 LIDG
-297 YPDNSEQLSMLG
+297 PVC
-309 HHELYVD
+309 EL
-316 FNEKIVKDSEI
+316 
-327 GFKTGGLKTLD
+327 
-338 IDLTGLSLFEL
+338 
-349 TNNDVNNKYVWGNEK
+349 
-364 VLSGGIGISL
+364 IS
-374 LGTQD
+374 
-379 GSMSA
+379 
-384 IAKEDCY
+384 
-391 GVKIKLNTGLVGGLL
+391 
-406 DAILGLLGNTHY
+406 GLLGGGLTCRVDFGATIPVGSEVGYYTTGGGLASISLGATKLNAYDTSDNNPQSINTESGIGVSALAGGAREFSMILTKKDTRRLELDLPSGINLLSAVQVH
-418 YYAYSRDPVEIDVS
+418 YAYSRDPVEIDVS

-451 PSDDGSVSY
+451 PSDGTVSY
-460 SLDRWPSGATSP
+460 SLISWPSGATSP
-472 SISGNRITGMTV
+472 SISGNHMTGMTV
-484 NGDYVVQAIYKRGEE
+484 NGDYAVKAVYTREEKE

-507 HRDKKEAEAGCNTMM
+507 HRNKKEAVAGCNTMM
-522 INTSANQGQYTVVES
+522 INTSENQGQYTVVES

-558 DDYTNYAEATNVLS
+558 GDYTNYAEATNVLS

-589 PQGGGKTRVGF
+589 PQGGKTRVGF

-620 LYNDGKEVFS
+620 LYKDGEEVFS

-635 NDAVGV
+635 NDAIGV

-655 ETDQTFD
+655 ETDKTFD

-727 GSTMNN
+727 GATMNN

-805 ESTSGGL
+805 ESTSSGL

-865 GIPDCAEEPDDQGG
+865 GIPDCAEEPEDQGE
-879 TDGITYKSITEH
+879 TDITYRSITEH
-891 VCVDETNDLGK
+891 VCVDETTYLGN
-902 VRISVDAQDDKVG
+902 VRISVDAEPKLLG

-930 KIEQEAEL
+930 KIEQEAAL
-938 QQDDKG
+938 QQDNNG

-956 SISGLSTYN
+956 SISGLPTYN

-1007 TGATRY
+1007 AGATRY
-1013 PNLKAWG
+1013 PNLNAWG

-1070 LHGMV
+1070 LHGMI

-1090 PLNGA
+1090 PLKED
-1095 TYREVRHNPVVR
+1095 TYREMRHNPIVR

-1121 TDLNG
+1121 TNG
-1126 TVAATADWSRTF
+1126 TVVATADWSRTF
-1138 NAVAQLYEQ
+1138 NAVAQPYEQ

-1154 VGNEGD
+1154 VGND
-1160 GTSYRLR
+1160 WGTSYRLR

-1181 GGWVKEETL
+1181 GECVKKETL
-1190 PEGARNMN
+1190 PVEARNMN
-1198 GKFAYEESGFKPEN
+1198 GKFAYEVSGFNPEN
-1212 AGRSFT
+1212 AGNSFT
-1218 FKLRNEEQ
+1218 FELRNDGK

-1245 FLTENKQS
+1245 FLTENKQF

-1262 ENVFGEEEGLVR
+1262 ESVFGEEEGLVR
-1274 ISLSENGNLSF
+1274 ISLGKNGDLSF
-1285 DVAGEQS
+1285 NVAGEQS

-1297 LQAFYVEASGDN
+1297 LQAFYVEALEGYT
-1309 ASDNVDIT
+1309 SDNVNIT
-1317 YTSNM
+1317 YTSDM
-1322 FVQPFASTATRS
+1322 FVQPSASTATRS

-1341 AAGEMKIS
+1341 TAGEMKIS

-1361 LRSAGASD
+1361 IRSAGASD
-1369 AYNAKEDVITLI
+1369 AYNAKEDIVSLI
-1381 DENFMPKVKVYT
+1381 DEDFMPKVKVYT
-1393 VAGKRALDI
+1393 VADKRALDI
-1402 QKIKNAARVDLGF
+1402 QKMSNATRVGLGF

-1422 QTKFTLNY
+1422 QTEFTLDY

-1441 KQTGNRYLL
+1441 KQTGKRYLL

-1465 NGRFYLVKE
+1465 DGRFYLVKE

>member
-1 MRVFFQ
+1 MSVFFQ

-21 RKKWSASV
+21 GKKWSASV
-29 PLLLAALLT
+29 PLFLAALLT

-52 VQSVEHNGTRTEDN
+52 VQSFEQGGTRAE
-66 ANTSGLTISGDIKK
+66 AASTSGLDVVQGA
-80 FYDDKNN
+80 
-87 LLYSGYTYA
+87 TYGA
-96 PSRRVPLVG
+96 TYKPNCRVPLVG

-130 LVDKNLDNSVK
+130 LVDKNLDNSVSLK
-141 LTGLAEVN
+141 GLAEVN
-149 TGLPILSV
+149 AGLPILSV

-167 SNGIKVGFLYKDPGG
+167 SNGIKVGFLYKAPGG

-188 LKGFWV
+188 LQGFWV

-208 SGSGDDF
+208 SGSGDNF
-215 QLLNLNLLNV
+215 KLLNLNLLNV

-250 DVDVLSGLE
+250 DVEVLSGLE

-271 IAASFG
+271 IAAETYAYPTAKQEKPAHWGTGDLVNKNLNDGPVCELVSGLLGGGLTCRVDFGATIPVGSEVG
-277 YYKEAETNS
+277 YYT
-286 GLGNTNNLIDE
+286 
-297 YPDNSEQLSMLG
+297 
-309 HHELYVD
+309 
-316 FNEKIVKDSEI
+316 
-327 GFKTGGLKTLD
+327 TGGGLASISLGATKLNAYD
-338 IDLTGLSLFEL
+338 TGD
-349 TNNDVNNKYVWGNEK
+349 NNPQSINTE
-364 VLSGGIGISL
+364 SGIGV
-374 LGTQD
+374 
-379 GSMSA
+379 SA
-384 IAKEDCY
+384 
-391 GVKIKLNTGLVGGLL
+391 LVGGAREFSMILTKKDTRRLELDLPSGINLL
-406 DAILGLLGNTHY
+406 SAVKVH
-418 YYAYSRDPVEIDVS
+418 YAYSRDPVEIDVS

-451 PSDDGSVSY
+451 PSEGTVIY
-460 SLDRWPSGATSP
+460 SLISWPSGATSP
-472 SISGNRITGMTV
+472 SISGNHMTGMTV
-484 NGDYVVQAIYKRGEE
+484 NGDYVVKAVYTREE
-499 TSWSYAVI
+499 KEISWSYAVI
-507 HRDKKEAEAGCNTMM
+507 HRNKKEAEAGCNTMM

-558 DDYTNYAEATNVLS
+558 GDYTNYAEATNVLS

-589 PQGGGKTRVGF
+589 PQGGKTRVGF

-620 LYNDGKEVFS
+620 LYKDGEEVFS

-655 ETDQTFD
+655 ETDKTFD

-680 LYYAFYEPVTCEEYA
+680 LYYAFYEPTTCEEYA
-695 GTSEACMEMITA
+695 GTSEACMEIITA

-712 TINYAETKSSSAASV
+712 TINYAETKSSSVASV
-727 GSTMNN
+727 GTTMNN

-768 GGQPVGAILRTP
+768 GGQPLGAILRTP

-830 LQDYDEVRISFPSLA
+830 LQGYDEVRISFPSLA

-865 GIPDCAEEPDDQGG
+865 GIPDCAEEPDDQGE
-879 TDGITYKSITEH
+879 TDIAYKSITEH
-891 VCVDETNDLGK
+891 VCVDETTYLGN
-902 VRISVDAQDDKVG
+902 VRIFVDAQDDKVG

-938 QQDDKG
+938 RQDDKG

-980 NAADTDWNNW
+980 NASDTDWNNW

-1007 TGATRY
+1007 AGATRY
-1013 PNLKAWG
+1013 PDLNAWG

-1095 TYREVRHNPVVR
+1095 TYREVRHNPIVR

-1121 TDLNG
+1121 TNG
-1126 TVAATADWSRTF
+1126 TVVATADWSRTF
-1138 NAVAQLYEQ
+1138 NAVAQPYEQ

-1154 VGNEGD
+1154 VGND
-1160 GTSYRLR
+1160 WGTSYRLR

-1181 GGWVKEETL
+1181 GGWVKKETL

-1226 GATYFVAGNPF
+1226 RATYFVAGNPF

-1245 FLTENKQS
+1245 FLTENNRS
-1253 VQAIRIIDS
+1253 VQAIHIIDS
-1262 ENVFGEEEGLVR
+1262 ESVFGEEEGLVR
-1274 ISLSENGNLSF
+1274 ISLGENGDLSF
-1285 DVAGEQS
+1285 EGYGEQS

-1297 LQAFYVEASGDN
+1297 LQAFYVEVSRDY
-1309 ASDNVDIT
+1309 ASDNVNIT
-1317 YTSNM
+1317 YTSDM
-1322 FVQPFASTATRS
+1322 FVQPSASTATRS

-1341 AAGEMKIS
+1341 TAGEMKIS

-1369 AYNAKEDVITLI
+1369 AYNAKEDIVSLI
-1381 DENFMPKVKVYT
+1381 DEDFMPKVKVYT
-1393 VAGKRALDI
+1393 VADKRALDI
-1402 QKIKNAARVDLGF
+1402 QKMSNATRVDLGF

-1422 QTKFTLNY
+1422 QTEFTLDY

-1441 KQTGNRYLL
+1441 KQTGKRYLL

-1465 NGRFYLVKE
+1465 DGRFYLVKE

>member
-1 MRVFFQ
+1 MSVFFQ

-21 RKKWSASV
+21 GKKWSASV
-29 PLLLAALLT
+29 PLFLAALLT

-52 VQSVEHNGTRTEDN
+52 VQSFEQGGTRAE
-66 ANTSGLTISGDIKK
+66 AASTSGLDVVQ
-80 FYDDKNN
+80 DA
-87 LLYSGYTYA
+87 TYGA
-96 PSRRVPLVG
+96 TYKPNCRVPLVG

-130 LVDKNLDNSVK
+130 LVDKNLDNFVSLK
-141 LTGLAEVN
+141 GLAEVN
-149 TGLPILSV
+149 AGLPILSV

-167 SNGIKVGFLYKDPGG
+167 SNSIKVGFLYKDPGG

-188 LKGFWV
+188 LQGFWV
-194 KTYLKGEEQDGSST
+194 KTYLKGKEQDGSST
-208 SGSGDDF
+208 SGSGDNF
-215 QLLNLNLLNV
+215 KLLNLNLLNV

-271 IAASFG
+271 IAAEKHE
-277 YYKEAETNS
+277 YPYAEQERPLHPLSKGDLVNES
-286 GLGNTNNLIDE
+286 LIDG
-297 YPDNSEQLSMLG
+297 PVC
-309 HHELYVD
+309 EL
-316 FNEKIVKDSEI
+316 
-327 GFKTGGLKTLD
+327 
-338 IDLTGLSLFEL
+338 
-349 TNNDVNNKYVWGNEK
+349 
-364 VLSGGIGISL
+364 IS
-374 LGTQD
+374 
-379 GSMSA
+379 
-384 IAKEDCY
+384 
-391 GVKIKLNTGLVGGLL
+391 
-406 DAILGLLGNTHY
+406 GLLGGGLTCRVDFGATIPVGSEVGYYTTGGGLASISLGATKLNAYDTGDNNPQSINTESGIGVSALAGGAREFSMILTKKDTRRLELDLPSGINLLSAVQVH
-418 YYAYSRDPVEIDVS
+418 YAYSRDPVEIDVS

-451 PSDDGSVSY
+451 PSEGSVIY
-460 SLDRWPSGATSP
+460 SLISSP
-472 SISGNRITGMTV
+472 KGVASPEISGNRMTGMTV
-484 NGDYVVQAIYKRGEE
+484 NGDYVVKAVYTRGEE

-507 HRDKKEAEAGCNTMM
+507 HRNKKEAVAGCNTMM
-522 INTSANQGQYTVVES
+522 INTSGNEGQYTVVES

-547 NKINN
+547 DKINN

-558 DDYTNYAEATNVLS
+558 GDYTNYAEATNVLS

-589 PQGGGKTRVGF
+589 PQGGKTRVGF

-620 LYNDGKEVFS
+620 LYKDGEEVFS

-635 NDAVGV
+635 NDAIGV

-655 ETDQTFD
+655 ETDKTFD

-680 LYYAFYEPVTCEEYA
+680 LYYAFYEPTTCEEYA

-727 GSTMNN
+727 GATMNN

-780 GYVLNASVLQNVTI
+780 GYVLNASVLQNVAI
-794 AAYNG
+794 AAYYG

-865 GIPDCAEEPDDQGG
+865 GIPDCAEEPEDQGE
-879 TDGITYKSITEH
+879 TDITYRSITEH
-891 VCVDETNDLGK
+891 VCVDETTYLGN
-902 VRISVDAQDDKVG
+902 VRISVDAKSELLG
-915 TKLTFTCYPY
+915 TELTFTCYPY

-930 KIEQEAEL
+930 KIEQRAEL

-965 GLRAQVHPLKTTWKR
+965 GLRTQVHPLKTTWKR
-980 NAADTDWNNW
+980 NASDTDWNNW

-1007 TGATRY
+1007 AGATRY
-1013 PNLKAWG
+1013 PNLNAWG

-1070 LHGMV
+1070 LHGMI

-1095 TYREVRHNPVVR
+1095 TYREVRHNPIVR

-1121 TDLNG
+1121 TDSNG
-1126 TVAATADWSRTF
+1126 TVVATADWSRTF
-1138 NAVAQLYEQ
+1138 NAVAQPYEQ

-1154 VGNEGD
+1154 VGND
-1160 GTSYRLR
+1160 WGTSYRLR

-1181 GGWVKEETL
+1181 GRWVKKETL

-1218 FKLRNEEQ
+1218 FELRNEEQ

-1262 ENVFGEEEGLVR
+1262 ESVFGEEEGLVR
-1274 ISLSENGNLSF
+1274 ISLGKNGDLSF

-1297 LQAFYVEASGDN
+1297 LQAFYVEALEGYT
-1309 ASDNVDIT
+1309 SDNVNIT
-1317 YTSNM
+1317 YTSDM
-1322 FVQPFASTATRS
+1322 FVQPSASTATRS

-1341 AAGEMKIS
+1341 TAGEMKIS

-1361 LRSAGASD
+1361 IRSAGASD
-1369 AYNAKEDVITLI
+1369 AYNAKEDIVSLI
-1381 DENFMPKVKVYT
+1381 DEDFMPKVKVYT
-1393 VAGKRALDI
+1393 VADKRALDI
-1402 QKIKNAARVDLGF
+1402 QKMSNATRVDLGF

-1422 QTKFTLNY
+1422 QTEFTLDY

-1441 KQTGNRYLL
+1441 KQTGKRYLL

-1465 NGRFYLVKE
+1465 DGRFYLVKE

>member
-1 MRVFFQ
+1 MSVFFQ
-7 TSRQRSFLSACRIA
+7 TSRQRSFLSVCRIA
-21 RKKWSASV
+21 GKKWSASV
-29 PLLLAALLT
+29 PLFLAALLT

-52 VQSVEHNGTRTEDN
+52 VQSFEQGGTRAET
-66 ANTSGLTISGDIKK
+66 ASTSGLDVVQ
-80 FYDDKNN
+80 DA
-87 LLYSGYTYA
+87 TYGA
-96 PSRRVPLVG
+96 TYKPNCRVPLVG

-130 LVDKNLDNSVK
+130 LVDKNLDNFVSLK
-141 LTGLAEVN
+141 GLAEVN
-149 TGLPILSV
+149 AGLPILSV

-188 LKGFWV
+188 LQGFWV
-194 KTYLKGEEQDGSST
+194 KTYLKGKEQDGSST
-208 SGSGDDF
+208 SGSGDNF

-271 IAASFG
+271 IAAE
-277 YYKEAETNS
+277 KH
-286 GLGNTNNLIDE
+286 E
-297 YPDNSEQLSMLG
+297 YPYAEQERPLHPLSKGDL
-309 HHELYVD
+309 V
-316 FNEKIVKDSEI
+316 NES
-327 GFKTGGLKTLD
+327 
-338 IDLTGLSLFEL
+338 LT
-349 TNNDVNNKYVWGNEK
+349 
-364 VLSGGIGISL
+364 
-374 LGTQD
+374 D
-379 GSMSA
+379 GPVC
-384 IAKEDCY
+384 E
-391 GVKIKLNTGLVGGLL
+391 LVGGLL
-406 DAILGLLGNTHY
+406 GGGLTCRVDFGATIPVGSEVGYYTTGGGLASISLGATKLNAYDTSDNNPQSINAESGIGVSALAGGAREFSMILTKKDTRRLELDLPSGINLLSAVQVH
-418 YYAYSRDPVEIDVS
+418 YAYSRDPVEIDVS

-451 PSDDGSVSY
+451 PSEGTVIY
-460 SLDRWPSGATSP
+460 SLISSPNGVTSP
-472 SISGNRITGMTV
+472 EISGNHITGMTV
-484 NGDYVVQAIYKRGEE
+484 NGDYVVKAVYTREE
-499 TSWSYAVI
+499 KEISWSYAVI
-507 HRDKKEAEAGCNTMM
+507 HRNKKEAEAGCNTMM
-522 INTSANQGQYTVVES
+522 INTSGNEGQYTVVES

-558 DDYTNYAEATNVLS
+558 GDYTNYAEATNVLS

-589 PQGGGKTRVGF
+589 LQGGGKTRVGF

-620 LYNDGKEVFS
+620 LYKDGKEVFS

-655 ETDQTFD
+655 ETDRTFD

-712 TINYAETKSSSAASV
+712 TINYAETKSSSVASV
-727 GSTMNN
+727 GATTNN

-746 SIVAGVSLISRSTV
+746 SIVAGVSLISRPTV

-768 GGQPVGAILRTP
+768 GGQPLGAILRTP

-805 ESTSGGL
+805 ESTSSGL

-830 LQDYDEVRISFPSLA
+830 LQDYNEVRISFPSLA

-865 GIPDCAEEPDDQGG
+865 GIPDCAEELEVQGEI
-879 TDGITYKSITEH
+879 DIVYRDITEH
-891 VCVDETNDLGK
+891 VCVDETTYLGN
-902 VRISVDAQDDKVG
+902 VRISVDAKPELLG
-915 TKLTFTCYPY
+915 TELTFTCYPY

-930 KIEQEAEL
+930 KIEQEAAL
-938 QQDDKG
+938 QQDNNG

-980 NAADTDWNNW
+980 NALDTDWNNW
-990 SNWTDGSPWGC
+990 NNWTDGSPWGC

-1007 TGATRY
+1007 AGATRY
-1013 PNLKAWG
+1013 PNLNAWG

-1121 TDLNG
+1121 TDPNG
-1126 TVAATADWSRTF
+1126 TVVATADWSRTF
-1138 NAVAQLYEQ
+1138 NAVAQPYEQ

-1181 GGWVKEETL
+1181 GRWVKEETL

-1245 FLTENKQS
+1245 FLTENKRS

-1317 YTSNM
+1317 YTSDM
-1322 FVQPFASTATRS
+1322 FVQPSASTATRS

-1369 AYNAKEDVITLI
+1369 AYNAKEDIVSLI
-1381 DENFMPKVKVYT
+1381 DEDFMPKVKVYT
-1393 VAGKRALDI
+1393 VADKRALDI
-1402 QKIKNAARVDLGF
+1402 QKMSNATRVGLGF

-1422 QTKFTLNY
+1422 QTEFTLDY

-1441 KQTGNRYLL
+1441 KQTGKRYLL

-1465 NGRFYLVKE
+1465 DGRFYLVKE

>member
-1 MRVFFQ
+1 MSVFFQ

-21 RKKWSASV
+21 GKKWSASV
-29 PLLLAALLT
+29 PLFLAALLT

-52 VQSVEHNGTRTEDN
+52 VQSFEQGGTRAE
-66 ANTSGLTISGDIKK
+66 AASTSGLDVVQDATGA
-80 FYDDKNN
+80 
-87 LLYSGYTYA
+87 TYK
-96 PSRRVPLVG
+96 PNCRVPLVG

-130 LVDKNLDNSVK
+130 LVDKNLDNSVSLK
-141 LTGLAEVN
+141 GLAEVN
-149 TGLPILSV
+149 AGLPILSV

-167 SNGIKVGFLYKDPGG
+167 SNGIKVGFLYKAPEG

-188 LKGFWV
+188 LQGFWV
-194 KTYLKGEEQDGSST
+194 KTYLKGKEQDGSST
-208 SGSGDDF
+208 SGSGDNF
-215 QLLNLNLLNV
+215 KLLNLNLLNV

-250 DVDVLSGLE
+250 SVEVLSGLE

-271 IAASFG
+271 IAAEKHEYPYAEQERPLHPLSKGDLVNESLIDGPVCELVSGLLGGLTCRVDFGATIPVGSEVG
-277 YYKEAETNS
+277 YYT
-286 GLGNTNNLIDE
+286 
-297 YPDNSEQLSMLG
+297 
-309 HHELYVD
+309 
-316 FNEKIVKDSEI
+316 
-327 GFKTGGLKTLD
+327 TGGGLASISLGATKLNAYD
-338 IDLTGLSLFEL
+338 TGD
-349 TNNDVNNKYVWGNEK
+349 NNPQSINTE
-364 VLSGGIGISL
+364 SGIGV
-374 LGTQD
+374 
-379 GSMSA
+379 SA
-384 IAKEDCY
+384 
-391 GVKIKLNTGLVGGLL
+391 LVGGAREFSMILTKKDTRRLELDLPSGINLL
-406 DAILGLLGNTHY
+406 SAVKVH
-418 YYAYSRDPVEIDVS
+418 YAYSRDPVEIDVS

-451 PSDDGSVSY
+451 PSEGSVTY
-460 SLDRWPSGATSP
+460 SLISWPSGATSP
-472 SISGNRITGMTV
+472 SISGNHMTGMTV
-484 NGDYVVQAIYKRGEE
+484 NGDYVVKAVYTREE
-499 TSWSYAVI
+499 KEISWSYAVI
-507 HRDKKEAEAGCNTMM
+507 HRNKKEAVAGCNTMM

-558 DDYTNYAEATNVLS
+558 GDYTNYAEATNVLS

-589 PQGGGKTRVGF
+589 PQGGKTRVGF

-620 LYNDGKEVFS
+620 LYKDGEEVFS

-635 NDAVGV
+635 NDAIGV

-655 ETDQTFD
+655 ETDKTFD

-680 LYYAFYEPVTCEEYA
+680 LYYAFYEPTTCEEYA

-727 GSTMNN
+727 GATMNN

-780 GYVLNASVLQNVTI
+780 GYVLNASVLQNVAI

-830 LQDYDEVRISFPSLA
+830 LQGYDEVRISFPSLA

-865 GIPDCAEEPDDQGG
+865 GIPDCAEEPDDQGE
-879 TDGITYKSITEH
+879 TDIAYKSITEH
-891 VCVDETNDLGK
+891 VCVDETTYLGN
-902 VRISVDAQDDKVG
+902 VRIFVDAQDDKVG

-938 QQDDKG
+938 RQDDKG

-980 NAADTDWNNW
+980 NASDTDWNNW

-1007 TGATRY
+1007 AGATRY
-1013 PNLKAWG
+1013 PDLNAWG

-1095 TYREVRHNPVVR
+1095 TYREVRHNPIVR

-1121 TDLNG
+1121 TNG
-1126 TVAATADWSRTF
+1126 TVVATADWSRTF
-1138 NAVAQLYEQ
+1138 NAVAQPYEQ

-1154 VGNEGD
+1154 VGND
-1160 GTSYRLR
+1160 WGTSYRLR

-1181 GGWVKEETL
+1181 GGWVKKETL

-1198 GKFAYEESGFKPEN
+1198 GKFAYEVIGFNPEN
-1212 AGRSFT
+1212 AGNSFT
-1218 FKLRNEEQ
+1218 FELRNDGK

-1245 FLTENKQS
+1245 FLTENKQF

-1262 ENVFGEEEGLVR
+1262 ESVFGEEEGLVR
-1274 ISLSENGNLSF
+1274 ISLGKNGDLSF
-1285 DVAGEQS
+1285 NVAGEQS

-1297 LQAFYVEASGDN
+1297 LQAFYVEALEGYT
-1309 ASDNVDIT
+1309 SDNVNIT
-1317 YTSNM
+1317 YTSDM
-1322 FVQPFASTATRS
+1322 FVQPSASTATRS

-1341 AAGEMKIS
+1341 TAGEMKIS

-1361 LRSAGASD
+1361 IRSAGASD
-1369 AYNAKEDVITLI
+1369 AYNAKEDIVSLI
-1381 DENFMPKVKVYT
+1381 DEDFMPKVKVYT
-1393 VAGKRALDI
+1393 VADKRALDI
-1402 QKIKNAARVDLGF
+1402 QKMSNATRVGLGF

-1422 QTKFTLNY
+1422 QTEFTLDY

-1441 KQTGNRYLL
+1441 KQTGKRYLL

-1465 NGRFYLVKE
+1465 DGRFYLVKE

>member
-1 MRVFFQ
+1 MSVFFQ

-21 RKKWSASV
+21 GKKWSASV
-29 PLLLAALLT
+29 PLFLAALLT

-52 VQSVEHNGTRTEDN
+52 VQSFEQGGTRAET
-66 ANTSGLTISGDIKK
+66 ASTSGLDVVQ
-80 FYDDKNN
+80 DA
-87 LLYSGYTYA
+87 TYGA
-96 PSRRVPLVG
+96 TYKPNCRVPLVG

-130 LVDKNLDNSVK
+130 LVDKNLDNFVSLK
-141 LTGLAEVN
+141 GLAEVN
-149 TGLPILSV
+149 AGLPILSV

-188 LKGFWV
+188 LQGFWV
-194 KTYLKGEEQDGSST
+194 KTYLKGKEQDGSST
-208 SGSGDDF
+208 SGSGDNF

-271 IAASFG
+271 IAAE
-277 YYKEAETNS
+277 KH
-286 GLGNTNNLIDE
+286 E
-297 YPDNSEQLSMLG
+297 YPYAEQERPLHPLSKGDL
-309 HHELYVD
+309 V
-316 FNEKIVKDSEI
+316 NES
-327 GFKTGGLKTLD
+327 
-338 IDLTGLSLFEL
+338 LT
-349 TNNDVNNKYVWGNEK
+349 
-364 VLSGGIGISL
+364 
-374 LGTQD
+374 D
-379 GSMSA
+379 GPVC
-384 IAKEDCY
+384 E
-391 GVKIKLNTGLVGGLL
+391 LVGGLL
-406 DAILGLLGNTHY
+406 GGGLTCRVDFGATIPVGSEVGYYTTGGGLASISLGATKLNAYDTSDNNPQSINAESGIGVSALAGGAREFSMILTKKDTRRLELDLPSGINLLSAVQVH
-418 YYAYSRDPVEIDVS
+418 YAYSRDPVEIDVS

-451 PSDDGSVSY
+451 PSEGTVIY
-460 SLDRWPSGATSP
+460 SLISSPNGVTSP
-472 SISGNRITGMTV
+472 EISGNHITGMTV
-484 NGDYVVQAIYKRGEE
+484 NGDYVVKAVYTREE
-499 TSWSYAVI
+499 KEISWSYAVI
-507 HRDKKEAEAGCNTMM
+507 HRNKKEAEAGCNTMM
-522 INTSANQGQYTVVES
+522 INTSGNEGQYTVVES

-558 DDYTNYAEATNVLS
+558 GDYTNYAEATNVLS

-589 PQGGGKTRVGF
+589 LQGGGKTRVGF

-620 LYNDGKEVFS
+620 LYKDGKEVFS

-655 ETDQTFD
+655 ETDRTFD

-712 TINYAETKSSSAASV
+712 TINYAETKSSSVASV
-727 GSTMNN
+727 GATTNN

-746 SIVAGVSLISRSTV
+746 SIVAGVSLISRPTV

-768 GGQPVGAILRTP
+768 GGQPLGAILRTP

-805 ESTSGGL
+805 ESTSSGL

-830 LQDYDEVRISFPSLA
+830 LQDYNEVRISFPSLA

-865 GIPDCAEEPDDQGG
+865 GIPDCAEELEVQGEI
-879 TDGITYKSITEH
+879 DIVYRDITEH
-891 VCVDETNDLGK
+891 VCVDETTYLGN
-902 VRISVDAQDDKVG
+902 VRISVDAKPELLG
-915 TKLTFTCYPY
+915 TELTFTCYPY

-930 KIEQEAEL
+930 KIEQEAAL
-938 QQDDKG
+938 QQDNNG

-980 NAADTDWNNW
+980 NALDTDWNNW
-990 SNWTDGSPWGC
+990 NNWTDGSPWGC

-1007 TGATRY
+1007 AGATRY
-1013 PNLKAWG
+1013 PNLNAWG

-1121 TDLNG
+1121 TDPNG
-1126 TVAATADWSRTF
+1126 TVVATADWSRTF
-1138 NAVAQLYEQ
+1138 NAVAQPYEQ

-1154 VGNEGD
+1154 VGND
-1160 GTSYRLR
+1160 WGTSYRLR

-1181 GGWVKEETL
+1181 GGWVKKETL

-1198 GKFAYEESGFKPEN
+1198 GKFAYEVIGFNPEN
-1212 AGRSFT
+1212 AGSSFT
-1218 FKLRNEEQ
+1218 FELRNEEQ
-1226 GATYFVAGNPF
+1226 GATCFVAGNPF

-1262 ENVFGEEEGLVR
+1262 ENIFGGKEGLVR
-1274 ISLSENGNLSF
+1274 ISLGENGDLSF

-1297 LQAFYVEASGDN
+1297 LQAFYVEVSGDY
-1309 ASDNVDIT
+1309 ASDNVNIT

-1322 FVQPFASTATRS
+1322 FVQPSASTATRS

-1341 AAGEMKIS
+1341 TAGEMKIS

-1361 LRSAGASD
+1361 LRSARASD
-1369 AYNAKEDVITLI
+1369 AYNAKEDIVSLI
-1381 DENFMPKVKVYT
+1381 DEDFMPKVKVYT
-1393 VAGKRALDI
+1393 VADKRALDI
-1402 QKIKNAARVDLGF
+1402 QKMSNATRVGLGF

-1422 QTKFTLNY
+1422 QTEFTLDY

-1441 KQTGNRYLL
+1441 KQTGKRYLL

-1465 NGRFYLVKE
+1465 DGRFYLVKE

>member
-21 RKKWSASV
+21 GKKWSASV

-52 VQSVEHNGTRTEDN
+52 VQSVEHNGTRTET
-66 ANTSGLTISGDIKK
+66 ASTSGLDVEQ
-80 FYDDKNN
+80 NE
-87 LLYSGYTYA
+87 TYGA
-96 PSRRVPLVG
+96 TYKPNRRVPLVG

-116 LVGVLSNSDNKLEY
+116 LVGVLSSSDNKLEY
-130 LVDKNLDNSVK
+130 LVDKDLTNSVSLK
-141 LTGLAEVN
+141 GLAEVN
-149 TGLPILSV
+149 TDLLILSV

-235 TTKPFDEVRIGCASI
+235 TKLPFDEVRIGCGSI
-250 DVDVLSGLE
+250 SVDVLSGLE

-266 ENPKK
+266 DNPKK
-271 IAASFG
+271 IAAKDHE
-277 YYKEAETNS
+277 YPDAEQERPNQNITDWSGRNLVDSDISNGPTCELFS
-286 GLGNTNNLIDE
+286 GLGGGLTCR
-297 YPDNSEQLSMLG
+297 
-309 HHELYVD
+309 VD
-316 FNEKIVKDSEI
+316 FGVTIPVGSEV
-327 GFKTGGLKTLD
+327 GYYTTGGGLASVSLGKTKLNAYD
-338 IDLTGLSLFEL
+338 TSD
-349 TNNDVNNKYVWGNEK
+349 NNPQSINTE
-364 VLSGGIGISL
+364 SGIGVSALAKGAREFSMILTKENARRLELDLPYGINL
-374 LGTQD
+374 L
-379 GSMSA
+379 SA
-384 IAKEDCY
+384 
-391 GVKIKLNTGLVGGLL
+391 VQV
-406 DAILGLLGNTHY
+406 H
-418 YYAYSRDPVEIDVS
+418 YAYSRDPVEIDVS

-451 PSDDGSVSY
+451 PSDGSVSY

-507 HRDKKEAEAGCNTMM
+507 HRDKKEVVSGCNMMM

-547 NKINN
+547 NKINY

-558 DDYTNYAEATNVLS
+558 GDYTNYAEATNVLS

-589 PQGGGKTRVGF
+589 PQGGEKTRVGF

-620 LYNDGKEVFS
+620 LYKDGKEVFS

-680 LYYAFYEPVTCEEYA
+680 LYYAFYEPVNCEEYK

-712 TINYAETKSSSAASV
+712 TINYAETKFPSV
-727 GSTMNN
+727 VGVGTTMNN

-768 GGQPVGAILRTP
+768 GGQPVGAILRKP
-780 GYVLNASVLQNVTI
+780 GYGLNASVLQNVTI

-805 ESTSGGL
+805 ESTSSGL
-812 ASIEVISDAGL
+812 ASIEVISNAGL

-891 VCVDETNDLGK
+891 VCVDETKDLGK
-902 VRISVDAQDDKVG
+902 VRISVDAKPELL
-915 TKLTFTCYPY
+915 KKPITFTCYPY

-930 KIEQEAEL
+930 KIEQEAKL
-938 QQDDKG
+938 QQDEDDKD

-965 GLRAQVHPLKTTWKR
+965 GLRAQVHPRKTTWKR
-980 NAADTDWNNW
+980 YPTDTDWNNW

-1007 TGATRY
+1007 AGATSY
-1013 PNLKAWG
+1013 PVLKPWS
-1020 SVDKFYGGNYCANI
+1020 SVKDFYNGNYCNNI

-1049 YDCAYVEMEV
+1049 YSCAYVEME
-1059 QSGMYH
+1059 MADATPR
-1065 MISTP
+1065 MISIP
-1070 LHGMV
+1070 LQGMV
-1075 TGDMFVSPEMPAYFT
+1075 TGDMFVSSEMPAYFT
-1090 PLNGA
+1090 PLDDV
-1095 TYREVRHNPVVR
+1095 TYPEVRHNPLVR
-1107 QKMYSRAVTTATSG
+1107 QQMYSRAVTTATSG
-1121 TDLNG
+1121 TNAPDS
-1126 TVAATADWSRTF
+1126 TIVATADWSRTF
-1138 NAVAQLYEQ
+1138 NAVAQPYEQ
-1147 AQGIKMM
+1147 AQGIMLM
-1154 VGNEGD
+1154 VGSEGD

-1167 FPKAYTEYN
+1167 FPKDYTTYN

-1181 GGWVKEETL
+1181 GGWMKSDTL
-1190 PEGARNMN
+1190 QNGARDKN
-1198 GKFAYEESGFKPEN
+1198 GRFTYEESGFTPEKVRN
-1212 AGRSFT
+1212 SFT
-1218 FKLRNEEQ
+1218 FELRNDKQGDKQ
-1226 GATYFVAGNPF
+1226 GADYFVAGNPF
-1237 MSYLDIKT
+1237 MSYLDIQK
-1245 FLTENKQS
+1245 FLQQNSGS
-1253 VQAIRIIDS
+1253 VSAIS
-1262 ENVFGEEEGLVR
+1262 VLSEEGDLITVSR
-1274 ISLSENGNLSF
+1274 DSKDGIC
-1285 DVAGEQS
+1285 
-1292 NTIAP
+1292 TIAP
-1297 LQAFYVEASGDN
+1297 LQAFYVVSTN
-1309 ASDNVDIT
+1309 TTLNQLNVT
-1317 YTSNM
+1317 YTSDM
-1322 FVQPFASTATRS
+1322 FVQPSASTATRS
-1334 SRSASVP
+1334 SRSVSDP

-1361 LRSAGASD
+1361 LRSTGASD
-1369 AYNAKEDVITLI
+1369 AYNAKEDVISLF
-1381 DENFMPKVKVYT
+1381 DEHFMPKVKVYT

-1441 KQTGNRYLL
+1441 KQTGNRYRLE
-1450 DGTSLTVNAGAMKSN
+1450 GNPLTVNAGVMKTNS
-1465 NGRFYLVKE
+1465 GRFYLVKE

>member
-1 MRVFFQ
+1 MSVFFQ

-21 RKKWSASV
+21 GKKWSASV

-52 VQSVEHNGTRTEDN
+52 VQSVEHNGTRNETES
-66 ANTSGLTISGDIKK
+66 TSGLDVVQDEIYGA
-80 FYDDKNN
+80 
-87 LLYSGYTYA
+87 TYK
-96 PSRRVPLVG
+96 PNCRVPLVG

-130 LVDKNLDNSVK
+130 LVDKNLDNSVSLK
-141 LTGLAEVN
+141 GLAELN

-157 KDVNRVYYDS
+157 RDVNRVYYD

-182 LLSLNV
+182 LLSLDV

-208 SGSGDDF
+208 SGSGDKF

-250 DVDVLSGLE
+250 SVEVLSGLE

-271 IAASFG
+271 IAA
-277 YYKEAETNS
+277 KEH
-286 GLGNTNNLIDE
+286 E
-297 YPDNSEQLSMLG
+297 YPDAKQERPS
-309 HHELYVD
+309 
-316 FNEKIVKDSEI
+316 
-327 GFKTGGLKTLD
+327 
-338 IDLTGLSLFEL
+338 
-349 TNNDVNNKYVWGNEK
+349 TNITD
-364 VLSGGIGISL
+364 L
-374 LGTQD
+374 LGRNLVDSDISNGPTCELL
-379 GSMSA
+379 S
-384 IAKEDCY
+384 
-391 GVKIKLNTGLVGGLL
+391 GLVGGGLTCRVNFGATIPVGSEVGYYTTGGGLASISLGATELNAYDTSDNNPQSINTESGIGVSALAGGAREFSMILTKENAQRLELDLPSGINLL
-406 DAILGLLGNTHY
+406 SAVQVH
-418 YYAYSRDPVEIDVS
+418 YAYSRDPVEIDVS

-444 DYYNLPT
+444 DYYDLPT
-451 PSDDGSVSY
+451 PSEGSVTY
-460 SLDRWPSGATSP
+460 SLISWPSGATSP
-472 SISGNRITGMTV
+472 SISGNHMTGMTV
-484 NGDYVVQAIYKRGEE
+484 NGDYVVKAIYTREGE
-499 TSWSYAVI
+499 TSLLYAVI
-507 HRDKKEAEAGCNTMM
+507 HRDKKEVVAGCNTMM

-558 DDYTNYAEATNVLS
+558 GDYTNYAEATNVLS

-589 PQGGGKTRVGF
+589 PQGGRKTRVGF

-620 LYNDGKEVFS
+620 LYKDGKEVFS

-712 TINYAETKSSSAASV
+712 TINYAETKSSSVASV
-727 GSTMNN
+727 GTTMNN

-768 GGQPVGAILRTP
+768 GGQPLGAILRTP

-805 ESTSGGL
+805 ESTAGGL

-865 GIPDCAEEPDDQGG
+865 GIPDCAEEPDDQGE
-879 TDGITYKSITEH
+879 TDIAYKSITEH
-891 VCVDETNDLGK
+891 VCVDETTYLGN
-902 VRISVDAQDDKVG
+902 VRIFVDAQDDKVG

-980 NAADTDWNNW
+980 NTADTDWNNW

-1007 TGATRY
+1007 AGATRY

-1090 PLNGA
+1090 PLKED
-1095 TYREVRHNPVVR
+1095 TYREVRHNPIVR

-1126 TVAATADWSRTF
+1126 TVASTADWSRTF

-1181 GGWVKEETL
+1181 GRWVKEETL

-1245 FLTENKQS
+1245 FLTENKRS

-1317 YTSNM
+1317 YTSDM
-1322 FVQPFASTATRS
+1322 FVQPSASTATRS

-1361 LRSAGASD
+1361 IRSAGASD
-1369 AYNAKEDVITLI
+1369 AYNAKEDIVSLI
-1381 DENFMPKVKVYT
+1381 DEDFMPKVKVYT
-1393 VAGKRALDI
+1393 VADKRALDI
-1402 QKIKNAARVDLGF
+1402 QKMSNATRVDLGF

-1422 QTKFTLNY
+1422 QTEFTLDY

-1441 KQTGNRYLL
+1441 KQTGKRYLL

-1465 NGRFYLVKE
+1465 DGRFYLVKE

>member
-1 MRVFFQ
+1 MSVFFQ

-21 RKKWSASV
+21 GKKWSASV
-29 PLLLAALLT
+29 PLFLAALLT

-52 VQSVEHNGTRTEDN
+52 VQSFEQGGTRAE
-66 ANTSGLTISGDIKK
+66 AASTSGLDVVQ
-80 FYDDKNN
+80 DA
-87 LLYSGYTYA
+87 TYGA
-96 PSRRVPLVG
+96 TYKPNCRVPLVG

-130 LVDKNLDNSVK
+130 LVDKNLDNFVSLK
-141 LTGLAEVN
+141 GLVEVN
-149 TGLPILSV
+149 AGLPILSV

-182 LLSLNV
+182 LLSLDV

-208 SGSGDDF
+208 SGSGENF

-266 ENPKK
+266 ENSKK
-271 IAASFG
+271 IAAE
-277 YYKEAETNS
+277 KH
-286 GLGNTNNLIDE
+286 E
-297 YPDNSEQLSMLG
+297 YPYAEQERPRHHLSKGDLVNESLTDG
-309 HHELYVD
+309 PVCELV
-316 FNEKIVKDSEI
+316 S
-327 GFKTGGLKTLD
+327 
-338 IDLTGLSLFEL
+338 
-349 TNNDVNNKYVWGNEK
+349 
-364 VLSGGIGISL
+364 
-374 LGTQD
+374 
-379 GSMSA
+379 
-384 IAKEDCY
+384 
-391 GVKIKLNTGLVGGLL
+391 
-406 DAILGLLGNTHY
+406 GLLGGGLTCRVDFGATIPVGSEVGY
-418 YYAYSRDPVEIDVS
+418 YTTGGGLASISLGATELNAYDTSDNNPQSINAESGIGVSALAGGAREFSMILTKKDTRRLELDLPSGINLLSAVQVHYAYSRDPVEIDVS

-451 PSDDGSVSY
+451 PSEGTVIY
-460 SLDRWPSGATSP
+460 SLISSPNGVTSP
-472 SISGNRITGMTV
+472 EISGNHITGMTV
-484 NGDYVVQAIYKRGEE
+484 NGDYVVKAVYTREE
-499 TSWSYAVI
+499 KEISWSYAVI
-507 HRDKKEAEAGCNTMM
+507 HRNKKEAEAGCNTMM
-522 INTSANQGQYTVVES
+522 INTSGNEGQYTVVES

-558 DDYTNYAEATNVLS
+558 GDYTNYAEATNVLS

-589 PQGGGKTRVGF
+589 LQGGGKTRVGF

-620 LYNDGKEVFS
+620 LYKDGKEVFS

-655 ETDQTFD
+655 ETDRTFD

-680 LYYAFYEPVTCEEYA
+680 LYYAFYEPTTCEEYA

-712 TINYAETKSSSAASV
+712 TINYAETKFSSAASV
-727 GSTMNN
+727 GATMNN

-746 SIVAGVSLISRSTV
+746 SIVTGVSLISRSTV

-780 GYVLNASVLQNVTI
+780 GYVLNASVLQNVAI

-845 DALETVWLSGFYI
+845 DALKTIWLSGFYI

-865 GIPDCAEEPDDQGG
+865 GIPDCAEELEVQGEI
-879 TDGITYKSITEH
+879 DIVYRDITEH
-891 VCVDETNDLGK
+891 VCVDETTYLGN
-902 VRISVDAQDDKVG
+902 VRISVDAKPELLG
-915 TKLTFTCYPY
+915 TELTFTCYPY

-930 KIEQEAEL
+930 KIEQEAAL
-938 QQDDKG
+938 QQDNNG

-965 GLRAQVHPLKTTWKR
+965 GLRAQIHPLKTTWKR
-980 NAADTDWNNW
+980 NASDTDWNNW

-1007 TGATRY
+1007 EGATRY
-1013 PNLKAWG
+1013 PNLNAWG

-1121 TDLNG
+1121 TDPNG
-1126 TVAATADWSRTF
+1126 TVVATADWSRTF
-1138 NAVAQLYEQ
+1138 NAVAQPYEQ

-1154 VGNEGD
+1154 VGND
-1160 GTSYRLR
+1160 WGTSYRLR

-1181 GGWVKEETL
+1181 GGWVKKETL

-1198 GKFAYEESGFKPEN
+1198 GKFAYEVIGFNPEN
-1212 AGRSFT
+1212 AGSSFT
-1218 FKLRNEEQ
+1218 FELRNEEQ
-1226 GATYFVAGNPF
+1226 GATCFVAGNPF

-1262 ENVFGEEEGLVR
+1262 ENIFGGKEGLVR
-1274 ISLSENGNLSF
+1274 ISLGENGDLSF

-1297 LQAFYVEASGDN
+1297 LQAFYVEVSGDY
-1309 ASDNVDIT
+1309 ASDNVNIT

-1322 FVQPFASTATRS
+1322 FVQPSASTVTRS

-1341 AAGEMKIS
+1341 TAGEMKIS

-1369 AYNAKEDVITLI
+1369 AYNAKEDIVSLI
-1381 DENFMPKVKVYT
+1381 DEDFMPKVKVYT
-1393 VAGKRALDI
+1393 VADKRALDI
-1402 QKIKNAARVDLGF
+1402 QKMSNATRVGLGF

-1422 QTKFTLNY
+1422 QTEFTLDY

-1441 KQTGNRYLL
+1441 KQTGKRYLL

-1465 NGRFYLVKE
+1465 DGRFYLVKE

>member
-1 MRVFFQ
+1 MSVFFQ

-21 RKKWSASV
+21 GKKWSASV
-29 PLLLAALLT
+29 PLFLAALLT

-52 VQSVEHNGTRTEDN
+52 VQSFEQGGTRAE
-66 ANTSGLTISGDIKK
+66 AASTSGLDVVQ
-80 FYDDKNN
+80 DA
-87 LLYSGYTYA
+87 TYGA
-96 PSRRVPLVG
+96 TYKPNCRVPLVG

-130 LVDKNLDNSVK
+130 LVDKNLDNFVSLK
-141 LTGLAEVN
+141 GLAEVN
-149 TGLPILSV
+149 AGLPILSV

-167 SNGIKVGFLYKDPGG
+167 SNVIKVGFLYKDPGG

-188 LKGFWV
+188 LQGFWV

-208 SGSGDDF
+208 LGSGENF

-271 IAASFG
+271 IAAEKHE
-277 YYKEAETNS
+277 YPYAEQERPLHPLSKGDLVNES
-286 GLGNTNNLIDE
+286 LIDG
-297 YPDNSEQLSMLG
+297 PVC
-309 HHELYVD
+309 EL
-316 FNEKIVKDSEI
+316 
-327 GFKTGGLKTLD
+327 
-338 IDLTGLSLFEL
+338 
-349 TNNDVNNKYVWGNEK
+349 
-364 VLSGGIGISL
+364 IS
-374 LGTQD
+374 
-379 GSMSA
+379 
-384 IAKEDCY
+384 
-391 GVKIKLNTGLVGGLL
+391 
-406 DAILGLLGNTHY
+406 GLLGGGLTCRVDFGATIPVGSEVGYYTTGGGLASISLGATKLNAYDTSDNNPQSINTESGIGVSALAGGAREFSMILTKKDTRRLELDLPSGINLLSAVQVH
-418 YYAYSRDPVEIDVS
+418 YAYSRDPVEIDVS

-451 PSDDGSVSY
+451 PSDGTVSY
-460 SLDRWPSGATSP
+460 SLISWPSGATSP
-472 SISGNRITGMTV
+472 SISGNHMTGMTV
-484 NGDYVVQAIYKRGEE
+484 NGDYAVKAVYTREEKE

-507 HRDKKEAEAGCNTMM
+507 HRNKKEAVAGCNTMM

-558 DDYTNYAEATNVLS
+558 GDYTNYAEATNVLS

-589 PQGGGKTRVGF
+589 PQGGKTRVGF

-620 LYNDGKEVFS
+620 LYKDGEEVFS

-635 NDAVGV
+635 NDAIGV

-655 ETDQTFD
+655 ETDKTFD

-727 GSTMNN
+727 GATMNN

-768 GGQPVGAILRTP
+768 GGQPLGAILRTP
-780 GYVLNASVLQNVTI
+780 GYVLNASVLQNVAI
-794 AAYNG
+794 AAYYG

-865 GIPDCAEEPDDQGG
+865 GIPDCAEEPEDQGE
-879 TDGITYKSITEH
+879 TDITYRSITEH
-891 VCVDETNDLGK
+891 VCVDETTYLGN
-902 VRISVDAQDDKVG
+902 VRISVDAKSELLG
-915 TKLTFTCYPY
+915 TELTFTCYPY

-930 KIEQEAEL
+930 KIEQKAEL

-980 NAADTDWNNW
+980 NASDTDWNNW

-1007 TGATRY
+1007 AGATRY
-1013 PNLKAWG
+1013 PNLNAWG

-1070 LHGMV
+1070 LHGMI

-1090 PLNGA
+1090 PLKED
-1095 TYREVRHNPVVR
+1095 TYREMRHNPIVR

-1121 TDLNG
+1121 TNG
-1126 TVAATADWSRTF
+1126 TVVATADWSRTF
-1138 NAVAQLYEQ
+1138 NAVAQPYEQ

-1154 VGNEGD
+1154 VGND
-1160 GTSYRLR
+1160 WGTSYRLR

-1181 GGWVKEETL
+1181 GECVKKETL
-1190 PEGARNMN
+1190 PVEARNMN
-1198 GKFAYEESGFKPEN
+1198 GKFAYEVSGFNPEN
-1212 AGRSFT
+1212 AGNSFT
-1218 FKLRNEEQ
+1218 FELRNDGK

-1245 FLTENKQS
+1245 FLTENKQF

-1262 ENVFGEEEGLVR
+1262 ESVFGEEEGLVR
-1274 ISLSENGNLSF
+1274 ISLGKNGDLSF
-1285 DVAGEQS
+1285 NVAGEQS

-1297 LQAFYVEASGDN
+1297 LQAFYVEALEGYT
-1309 ASDNVDIT
+1309 SDNVNIT
-1317 YTSNM
+1317 YTSDM
-1322 FVQPFASTATRS
+1322 FVQPSASTATRS

-1341 AAGEMKIS
+1341 TAGEMKIS

-1361 LRSAGASD
+1361 IRSAGASD
-1369 AYNAKEDVITLI
+1369 AYNAKEDIVSLI
-1381 DENFMPKVKVYT
+1381 DEDFMPKVKVYT
-1393 VAGKRALDI
+1393 VADKRALDI
-1402 QKIKNAARVDLGF
+1402 QKMSNATRVGLGF

-1422 QTKFTLNY
+1422 QTEFTLDY

-1441 KQTGNRYLL
+1441 KQTGKRYLL

-1465 NGRFYLVKE
+1465 DGRFYLVKE

>member
-1 MRVFFQ
+1 MSVFFQ

-21 RKKWSASV
+21 GKKWSASV
-29 PLLLAALLT
+29 PLFLAALLT

-52 VQSVEHNGTRTEDN
+52 VQSFEQGGTRAE
-66 ANTSGLTISGDIKK
+66 AASTSGLDVVQ
-80 FYDDKNN
+80 DA
-87 LLYSGYTYA
+87 TYGA
-96 PSRRVPLVG
+96 TYKPNCRVPLVG

-130 LVDKNLDNSVK
+130 LVDKNLDNFVSLK
-141 LTGLAEVN
+141 GLAEVN
-149 TGLPILSV
+149 AGLPILSV

-167 SNGIKVGFLYKDPGG
+167 SNVIKVGFLYKDPGG
-182 LLSLNV
+182 LLSLDV

-208 SGSGDDF
+208 LGSGENF

-235 TTKPFDEVRIGCASI
+235 TTRPFDEVRIGCASI
-250 DVDVLSGLE
+250 DVEVLSGLE

-271 IAASFG
+271 IAA
-277 YYKEAETNS
+277 KEH
-286 GLGNTNNLIDE
+286 E
-297 YPDNSEQLSMLG
+297 YPDAKQERPS
-309 HHELYVD
+309 
-316 FNEKIVKDSEI
+316 
-327 GFKTGGLKTLD
+327 
-338 IDLTGLSLFEL
+338 
-349 TNNDVNNKYVWGNEK
+349 TNITD
-364 VLSGGIGISL
+364 L
-374 LGTQD
+374 LGRNLVDSDISNGPTCELL
-379 GSMSA
+379 S
-384 IAKEDCY
+384 
-391 GVKIKLNTGLVGGLL
+391 GLVGGGLTCRVDFGATIPVGSEVGYYTTGGGLASISLGATKLNAYDTGDNNPQSINTESGIGVSALVGGAREFSMILTKKDTRRLELDLPSGINLL
-406 DAILGLLGNTHY
+406 SAVQVH
-418 YYAYSRDPVEIDVS
+418 YAYSRDPVEIDVS

-451 PSDDGSVSY
+451 PSEGTVIY
-460 SLDRWPSGATSP
+460 SLISWPSGATSP
-472 SISGNRITGMTV
+472 SISGNHMTGMTV
-484 NGDYVVQAIYKRGEE
+484 NGDYVVKAVYTREEKE

-507 HRDKKEAEAGCNTMM
+507 HRNKKEAVAGCNTMM
-522 INTSANQGQYTVVES
+522 INTSGNEGQYTVVES

-558 DDYTNYAEATNVLS
+558 GDYTNYAEATNVLS

-589 PQGGGKTRVGF
+589 PQGGKTRVGF

-620 LYNDGKEVFS
+620 LYKDGEEVFS

-635 NDAVGV
+635 NDAIGV

-655 ETDQTFD
+655 ETDKTFD

-680 LYYAFYEPVTCEEYA
+680 LYYAFYEPTTCEEYA

-727 GSTMNN
+727 GATMNN

-768 GGQPVGAILRTP
+768 GGQPLGAILRTP

-830 LQDYDEVRISFPSLA
+830 LQGYDEVRISFPSLA

-865 GIPDCAEEPDDQGG
+865 GIPDCAEELEVQGEIDIVYRG
-879 TDGITYKSITEH
+879 ITEH
-891 VCVDETNDLGK
+891 VCVDETTYLGN
-902 VRISVDAQDDKVG
+902 VRISVDAKPELLG
-915 TKLTFTCYPY
+915 TELTFTCYPY

-930 KIEQEAEL
+930 KIEQEAAL
-938 QQDDKG
+938 QQDNNG

-980 NAADTDWNNW
+980 NASDTDWNNW
-990 SNWTDGSPWGC
+990 NNWTDGSPWGC

-1007 TGATRY
+1007 AGATRY
-1013 PNLKAWG
+1013 PNLNAWG

-1121 TDLNG
+1121 TDPNG
-1126 TVAATADWSRTF
+1126 TVAATVDWSRTF
-1138 NAVAQLYEQ
+1138 NAVAQPYEQ

-1154 VGNEGD
+1154 VGND
-1160 GTSYRLR
+1160 WGTSYRLR

-1181 GGWVKEETL
+1181 GGWVKKETL

-1198 GKFAYEESGFKPEN
+1198 GKFAYEVIGFNPEN
-1212 AGRSFT
+1212 AGSSFT
-1218 FKLRNEEQ
+1218 FELRNEEQ

-1262 ENVFGEEEGLVR
+1262 ENIFGGEEGLVR
-1274 ISLSENGNLSF
+1274 ISLGENGDLSF

-1297 LQAFYVEASGDN
+1297 LQAFYVEVSGDY
-1309 ASDNVDIT
+1309 ASDNVNIT

-1322 FVQPFASTATRS
+1322 FVQPSASTATRS

-1341 AAGEMKIS
+1341 TAGEMKIS

-1361 LRSAGASD
+1361 LHSAGASD
-1369 AYNAKEDVITLI
+1369 AYNAKEDIVSLI
-1381 DENFMPKVKVYT
+1381 DEDFMPKVKVYT
-1393 VAGKRALDI
+1393 VADKRALDI
-1402 QKIKNAARVDLGF
+1402 QKMSNATRVGLGF

-1422 QTKFTLNY
+1422 QTEFTLDY

-1441 KQTGNRYLL
+1441 KQTGKRYLL

-1465 NGRFYLVKE
+1465 DGRFYLVKE

>member
-1 MRVFFQ
+1 MSVFFQ

-21 RKKWSASV
+21 GKKWSASV
-29 PLLLAALLT
+29 PLFLAALLT

-52 VQSVEHNGTRTEDN
+52 VQSFEQGGTRAE
-66 ANTSGLTISGDIKK
+66 AASTSGLDVVQ
-80 FYDDKNN
+80 DA
-87 LLYSGYTYA
+87 TYGA
-96 PSRRVPLVG
+96 TYKPNCRVPLVG

-130 LVDKNLDNSVK
+130 LVDKNLDNFVSLK
-141 LTGLAEVN
+141 GLAEVN
-149 TGLPILSV
+149 AGLPILSV

-167 SNGIKVGFLYKDPGG
+167 SNVIKVGFLYKDPGG

-188 LKGFWV
+188 LQGFWV
-194 KTYLKGEEQDGSST
+194 KTYLKGKEQDGSST
-208 SGSGDDF
+208 SGSGDNF
-215 QLLNLNLLNV
+215 KLLNLNLLNV

-271 IAASFG
+271 IAAEKHE
-277 YYKEAETNS
+277 YPYAEQERPLHPLSKGDLVNES
-286 GLGNTNNLIDE
+286 LIDG
-297 YPDNSEQLSMLG
+297 PVC
-309 HHELYVD
+309 EL
-316 FNEKIVKDSEI
+316 
-327 GFKTGGLKTLD
+327 
-338 IDLTGLSLFEL
+338 
-349 TNNDVNNKYVWGNEK
+349 
-364 VLSGGIGISL
+364 IS
-374 LGTQD
+374 
-379 GSMSA
+379 
-384 IAKEDCY
+384 
-391 GVKIKLNTGLVGGLL
+391 
-406 DAILGLLGNTHY
+406 GLLGGGLTCRVDFGATIPVGSEVGYYTTGGGLASISLGATKLNAYDTSDNNPQSINTESGIGVSALAGGAREFSMILTKKDTRRLELDLPSGINLLSAVQVH
-418 YYAYSRDPVEIDVS
+418 YAYSRDPVEIDVS

-451 PSDDGSVSY
+451 PSDGTVSY
-460 SLDRWPSGATSP
+460 SLISWPSGATSP
-472 SISGNRITGMTV
+472 SISGNHMTGMTV
-484 NGDYVVQAIYKRGEE
+484 NGDYAVKAVYTREEKE

-507 HRDKKEAEAGCNTMM
+507 HRNKKEAVAGCNTMM
-522 INTSANQGQYTVVES
+522 INTSENQGQYTVVES

-558 DDYTNYAEATNVLS
+558 GDYTNYAEATNVLS

-589 PQGGGKTRVGF
+589 PQGGKTRVGF

-620 LYNDGKEVFS
+620 LYKDGEEVFS

-635 NDAVGV
+635 NDAIGV

-655 ETDQTFD
+655 ETDKTFD

-680 LYYAFYEPVTCEEYA
+680 LYYAFYEPTTCEEYA

-727 GSTMNN
+727 GATMNN

-768 GGQPVGAILRTP
+768 GGQPLGAILRTP

-830 LQDYDEVRISFPSLA
+830 LQGYDEVRISFPSLA

-865 GIPDCAEEPDDQGG
+865 GIPDCAEEPDDQGE
-879 TDGITYKSITEH
+879 TDIAYKSITEH
-891 VCVDETNDLGK
+891 VCVDETTYLGN
-902 VRISVDAQDDKVG
+902 VRISVDAKSELLG
-915 TKLTFTCYPY
+915 TELTFTCYPY

-930 KIEQEAEL
+930 KIEQKAEL

-965 GLRAQVHPLKTTWKR
+965 GMRAQVHPLKTTWKR
-980 NAADTDWNNW
+980 SASDTDWNNW

-1007 TGATRY
+1007 AGATRY

-1070 LHGMV
+1070 LHGMI

-1090 PLNGA
+1090 PLKED
-1095 TYREVRHNPVVR
+1095 TYREVRHNPIVR

-1121 TDLNG
+1121 TNG
-1126 TVAATADWSRTF
+1126 TVVATADWSRTF
-1138 NAVAQLYEQ
+1138 NAVAQPYEQ

-1154 VGNEGD
+1154 VGND
-1160 GTSYRLR
+1160 WGTSYRLR

-1181 GGWVKEETL
+1181 GECVKKETL
-1190 PEGARNMN
+1190 PVEARNMN
-1198 GKFAYEESGFKPEN
+1198 GKFAYEVSGFNPEN
-1212 AGRSFT
+1212 AGNSFT
-1218 FKLRNEEQ
+1218 FELRNDGK

-1245 FLTENKQS
+1245 FLTENKQF

-1262 ENVFGEEEGLVR
+1262 ESVFGEEEGLVR
-1274 ISLSENGNLSF
+1274 ISLGKNGDLSF
-1285 DVAGEQS
+1285 NVAGEQS

-1297 LQAFYVEASGDN
+1297 LQAFYVEALEGYT
-1309 ASDNVDIT
+1309 SDNVNIT
-1317 YTSNM
+1317 YTSDM
-1322 FVQPFASTATRS
+1322 FVQPSASTATRS

-1341 AAGEMKIS
+1341 TAGEMKIS

-1361 LRSAGASD
+1361 IRSAGASD
-1369 AYNAKEDVITLI
+1369 AYNAKEDIVSLI
-1381 DENFMPKVKVYT
+1381 DEDFMPKVKVYT
-1393 VAGKRALDI
+1393 VADKRALDI
-1402 QKIKNAARVDLGF
+1402 QKMSNATRVGLGF

-1422 QTKFTLNY
+1422 QTEFTLDY

-1441 KQTGNRYLL
+1441 KQTGKRYLL

-1465 NGRFYLVKE
+1465 DGRFYLVKE

>member
-1 MRVFFQ
+1 MSVFFQ

-21 RKKWSASV
+21 GKKWSASV
-29 PLLLAALLT
+29 PLFLAALLT

-52 VQSVEHNGTRTEDN
+52 VQSFEQGGTRAE
-66 ANTSGLTISGDIKK
+66 AASTSGLDVVQGA
-80 FYDDKNN
+80 
-87 LLYSGYTYA
+87 TYGA
-96 PSRRVPLVG
+96 TYKPNCRVPLVG

-130 LVDKNLDNSVK
+130 LVDKNLDNSVSLK
-141 LTGLAEVN
+141 GLAEVN
-149 TGLPILSV
+149 AGLPILSV

-167 SNGIKVGFLYKDPGG
+167 SNGIKVGFLYKAPGG

-188 LKGFWV
+188 LQGFWV

-208 SGSGDDF
+208 SGSGDNF
-215 QLLNLNLLNV
+215 KLLNLNLLNV

-250 DVDVLSGLE
+250 DVEVLSGLE

-271 IAASFG
+271 IAAETYAYPTAKQEKPAHWGTGDLVNKNLNDGPVCELVSGLLGGGLTCRVDFGATIPVGSEVG
-277 YYKEAETNS
+277 YYT
-286 GLGNTNNLIDE
+286 
-297 YPDNSEQLSMLG
+297 
-309 HHELYVD
+309 
-316 FNEKIVKDSEI
+316 
-327 GFKTGGLKTLD
+327 TGGGLASISLGATKLNAYD
-338 IDLTGLSLFEL
+338 TGD
-349 TNNDVNNKYVWGNEK
+349 NNPQSINTE
-364 VLSGGIGISL
+364 SGIGV
-374 LGTQD
+374 
-379 GSMSA
+379 SA
-384 IAKEDCY
+384 
-391 GVKIKLNTGLVGGLL
+391 LVGGAREFSMILTKKDTRRLELDLPSGINLL
-406 DAILGLLGNTHY
+406 SAVKVH
-418 YYAYSRDPVEIDVS
+418 YAYSRDPVEIDVS

-451 PSDDGSVSY
+451 PSEGTVIY
-460 SLDRWPSGATSP
+460 SLISWPSGATSP
-472 SISGNRITGMTV
+472 SISGNHMTGMTV
-484 NGDYVVQAIYKRGEE
+484 NGDYVVKAVYTREE
-499 TSWSYAVI
+499 KEISWSYAVI
-507 HRDKKEAEAGCNTMM
+507 HRNKKEAEAGCNTMM

-558 DDYTNYAEATNVLS
+558 GDYTNYAEATNVLS

-589 PQGGGKTRVGF
+589 PQGGKTRVGF

-620 LYNDGKEVFS
+620 LYKDGEEVFS

-655 ETDQTFD
+655 ETDKTFD

-680 LYYAFYEPVTCEEYA
+680 LYYAFYEPTTCEEYA
-695 GTSEACMEMITA
+695 GTSEACMEIITA

-712 TINYAETKSSSAASV
+712 TINYAETKSSSVASV
-727 GSTMNN
+727 GTTMNN

-768 GGQPVGAILRTP
+768 GGQPLGAILRTP

-830 LQDYDEVRISFPSLA
+830 LQGYDEVRISFPSLA

-865 GIPDCAEEPDDQGG
+865 GIPDCAEEPDDQGE
-879 TDGITYKSITEH
+879 TDIAYKSITEH
-891 VCVDETNDLGK
+891 VCVDETTYLGN
-902 VRISVDAQDDKVG
+902 VRIFVDAQDDKVG

-938 QQDDKG
+938 RQDDKG

-980 NAADTDWNNW
+980 NASDTDWNNW

-1007 TGATRY
+1007 AGATRY
-1013 PNLKAWG
+1013 PDLNAWG

-1095 TYREVRHNPVVR
+1095 TYREVRHNPIVR

-1121 TDLNG
+1121 TNG
-1126 TVAATADWSRTF
+1126 TVVATADWSRTF
-1138 NAVAQLYEQ
+1138 NAVAQPYEQ

-1154 VGNEGD
+1154 VGND
-1160 GTSYRLR
+1160 WGTSYRLR

-1181 GGWVKEETL
+1181 GGWVKKETL

-1198 GKFAYEESGFKPEN
+1198 GKFAYKESGFKPEN

-1218 FKLRNEEQ
+1218 FELRNEEQ

-1262 ENVFGEEEGLVR
+1262 ESVFGEEEGLVR
-1274 ISLSENGNLSF
+1274 ISLGKNGDLSF

-1297 LQAFYVEASGDN
+1297 LQAFYVEALEGYT
-1309 ASDNVDIT
+1309 SDNVNIT
-1317 YTSNM
+1317 YTSDM
-1322 FVQPFASTATRS
+1322 FVQPSASTATRS

-1341 AAGEMKIS
+1341 TAGEMKIS

-1361 LRSAGASD
+1361 IRSAGASD
-1369 AYNAKEDVITLI
+1369 AYNAKEDIVSLI
-1381 DENFMPKVKVYT
+1381 DEDFMPKVKVYT
-1393 VAGKRALDI
+1393 VADKRALDI
-1402 QKIKNAARVDLGF
+1402 QKMSNATRVDLGF

-1422 QTKFTLNY
+1422 QTEFTLDY

-1441 KQTGNRYLL
+1441 KQTGKRYLL

-1465 NGRFYLVKE
+1465 DGRFYLVKE

>member
-1 MRVFFQ
+1 MSVFFQ

-21 RKKWSASV
+21 GKKWSASV
-29 PLLLAALLT
+29 PLFLAALLT

-52 VQSVEHNGTRTEDN
+52 VQSFEQGGTRAE
-66 ANTSGLTISGDIKK
+66 AASTSGLDVVQGA
-80 FYDDKNN
+80 
-87 LLYSGYTYA
+87 TYGA
-96 PSRRVPLVG
+96 TYKPNCRVPLVG

-130 LVDKNLDNSVK
+130 LVDKNLDNSVSLK
-141 LTGLAEVN
+141 GLAEVN
-149 TGLPILSV
+149 AGLPILSV

-167 SNGIKVGFLYKDPGG
+167 SNGIKVGFLYKAPGG

-188 LKGFWV
+188 LQGFWV

-208 SGSGDDF
+208 SGSGDNF
-215 QLLNLNLLNV
+215 KLLNLNLLNV

-250 DVDVLSGLE
+250 DVEVLSGLE

-271 IAASFG
+271 IAAETYAYPTAKQEKPAHWGTGDLVNKNLNDGPVCELVSGLLGGGLTCRVDFGATIPVGSEVG
-277 YYKEAETNS
+277 YYT
-286 GLGNTNNLIDE
+286 
-297 YPDNSEQLSMLG
+297 
-309 HHELYVD
+309 
-316 FNEKIVKDSEI
+316 
-327 GFKTGGLKTLD
+327 TGGGLASISLGATKLNAYD
-338 IDLTGLSLFEL
+338 TGD
-349 TNNDVNNKYVWGNEK
+349 NNPQSINTE
-364 VLSGGIGISL
+364 SGIGV
-374 LGTQD
+374 
-379 GSMSA
+379 SA
-384 IAKEDCY
+384 
-391 GVKIKLNTGLVGGLL
+391 LVGGAREFSMILTKKDTRRLELDLPSGINLL
-406 DAILGLLGNTHY
+406 SAVKVH
-418 YYAYSRDPVEIDVS
+418 YAYSRDPVEIDVS

-451 PSDDGSVSY
+451 PSEGTVIY
-460 SLDRWPSGATSP
+460 SLISWPSGATSP
-472 SISGNRITGMTV
+472 SISGNHMTGMTV
-484 NGDYVVQAIYKRGEE
+484 NGDYVVKAVYTREE
-499 TSWSYAVI
+499 KEISWSYAVI
-507 HRDKKEAEAGCNTMM
+507 HRNKKEAEAGCNTMM

-558 DDYTNYAEATNVLS
+558 GDYTNYAEATNVLS

-589 PQGGGKTRVGF
+589 PQGGKTRVGF

-620 LYNDGKEVFS
+620 LYKDGEEVFS

-655 ETDQTFD
+655 ETDKTFD

-680 LYYAFYEPVTCEEYA
+680 LYYAFYEPTTCEEYA
-695 GTSEACMEMITA
+695 GTSEACMEIITA

-712 TINYAETKSSSAASV
+712 TINYAETKSSSVASV
-727 GSTMNN
+727 GTTMNN

-768 GGQPVGAILRTP
+768 GGQPLGAILRTP

-805 ESTSGGL
+805 ESTSSGL

-830 LQDYDEVRISFPSLA
+830 LQDYNEVRISFPSLA

-865 GIPDCAEEPDDQGG
+865 GIPDCAEEPDDQGE
-879 TDGITYKSITEH
+879 TDIAYKSITEH
-891 VCVDETNDLGK
+891 VCVDETTYLGN
-902 VRISVDAQDDKVG
+902 VRIFVDAQDDKVG

-938 QQDDKG
+938 RQDDKG

-980 NAADTDWNNW
+980 NASDTDWNNW

-1007 TGATRY
+1007 AGATRY
-1013 PNLKAWG
+1013 PNLNAWG

-1095 TYREVRHNPVVR
+1095 TYREVRHNPIVR

-1121 TDLNG
+1121 TNG
-1126 TVAATADWSRTF
+1126 TVVATADWSRTF
-1138 NAVAQLYEQ
+1138 NAVAQPYEQ

-1154 VGNEGD
+1154 VGND
-1160 GTSYRLR
+1160 WGTSYRLR

-1181 GGWVKEETL
+1181 GGWVKKETL

-1218 FKLRNEEQ
+1218 FELRNEEQ

-1262 ENVFGEEEGLVR
+1262 ESVFGEEEGLVR
-1274 ISLSENGNLSF
+1274 ISLGKNGDLSF

-1297 LQAFYVEASGDN
+1297 LQAFYVEALEGYT
-1309 ASDNVDIT
+1309 SDNVNIT
-1317 YTSNM
+1317 YTSDM
-1322 FVQPFASTATRS
+1322 FVQPSASTATRS

-1369 AYNAKEDVITLI
+1369 AYNAKEDIVSLI
-1381 DENFMPKVKVYT
+1381 DEDFMPKVKVYT
-1393 VAGKRALDI
+1393 VADKRALDI
-1402 QKIKNAARVDLGF
+1402 QKMSNATRVGLGF
-1415 MVKDGSQ
+1415 MVKDASQ
-1422 QTKFTLNY
+1422 QTEFTLDY

-1441 KQTGNRYLL
+1441 KQTGKRYLL

-1465 NGRFYLVKE
+1465 DGRFYLVKE

>member
-1 MRVFFQ
+1 MSVFFQ

-21 RKKWSASV
+21 GKKWSASV
-29 PLLLAALLT
+29 PLFLAALLT

-52 VQSVEHNGTRTEDN
+52 VQSFEQGGTRAE
-66 ANTSGLTISGDIKK
+66 AASTSGLDVVQ
-80 FYDDKNN
+80 DA
-87 LLYSGYTYA
+87 TYGA
-96 PSRRVPLVG
+96 TYKPNCRVPLVG

-130 LVDKNLDNSVK
+130 LVDKNLDNFVSLK
-141 LTGLAEVN
+141 GLAEVN
-149 TGLPILSV
+149 VGLPILSV

-167 SNGIKVGFLYKDPGG
+167 SNVIKVGFLYKDPGG
-182 LLSLNV
+182 LLSLDV

-208 SGSGDDF
+208 LGSGENF

-235 TTKPFDEVRIGCASI
+235 TTRPFDEVRIGCASI
-250 DVDVLSGLE
+250 DVEVLSGLE

-271 IAASFG
+271 IAAEKHEYPYAEQERPLHPLSKGDLVNESLIDGPVCELISGLLGGGLTCRVDFGATIPVGSEVG
-277 YYKEAETNS
+277 YYT
-286 GLGNTNNLIDE
+286 
-297 YPDNSEQLSMLG
+297 
-309 HHELYVD
+309 
-316 FNEKIVKDSEI
+316 
-327 GFKTGGLKTLD
+327 TGGGLASISLGATKLNAYD
-338 IDLTGLSLFEL
+338 TGD
-349 TNNDVNNKYVWGNEK
+349 NNPQSINTE
-364 VLSGGIGISL
+364 SGIGV
-374 LGTQD
+374 
-379 GSMSA
+379 SA
-384 IAKEDCY
+384 
-391 GVKIKLNTGLVGGLL
+391 LVGGAREFSMILTKKDTRRLELDLPSGINLL
-406 DAILGLLGNTHY
+406 SAVKVH
-418 YYAYSRDPVEIDVS
+418 YAYSRDPVEIDVS

-451 PSDDGSVSY
+451 PSEGTVIY
-460 SLDRWPSGATSP
+460 SLISWPSGATSP
-472 SISGNRITGMTV
+472 SISGNHMTGMTV
-484 NGDYVVQAIYKRGEE
+484 NGDYVVKAVYTREEKE

-507 HRDKKEAEAGCNTMM
+507 HRNKKEAVAGCNTMM
-522 INTSANQGQYTVVES
+522 INTSGNEGQYTVVES

-558 DDYTNYAEATNVLS
+558 GDYTNYAEATNVLS

-589 PQGGGKTRVGF
+589 PQGGKTRVGF

-620 LYNDGKEVFS
+620 LYKDGEEVFS

-655 ETDQTFD
+655 ETDRTFD

-712 TINYAETKSSSAASV
+712 TINYAETKSSSVASV
-727 GSTMNN
+727 GATTNN

-768 GGQPVGAILRTP
+768 GGQPLGAILRTP

-805 ESTSGGL
+805 ESTSSGL

-830 LQDYDEVRISFPSLA
+830 LQDYNEVRISFPSLA

-865 GIPDCAEEPDDQGG
+865 GIPDCAEELEVQGEIDIVYRG
-879 TDGITYKSITEH
+879 ITEH
-891 VCVDETNDLGK
+891 VCVDETTYLGN
-902 VRISVDAQDDKVG
+902 VRISVDAKPELLG
-915 TKLTFTCYPY
+915 TELTFTCYPY

-930 KIEQEAEL
+930 KIEQEAAL
-938 QQDDKG
+938 QQDNNG

-980 NAADTDWNNW
+980 NASDTDWNNW
-990 SNWTDGSPWGC
+990 NNWTDGSPWGC

-1007 TGATRY
+1007 AGATRY
-1013 PNLKAWG
+1013 PNLNAWG

-1121 TDLNG
+1121 TNG
-1126 TVAATADWSRTF
+1126 TVAATVDWSRTF
-1138 NAVAQLYEQ
+1138 NAVAQPYEQ

-1154 VGNEGD
+1154 VGND
-1160 GTSYRLR
+1160 WGTSYRLR

-1181 GGWVKEETL
+1181 GGWVKKETL

-1198 GKFAYEESGFKPEN
+1198 GKFAYEVIGFNPEN
-1212 AGRSFT
+1212 AGSSFT
-1218 FKLRNEEQ
+1218 FELRNEEQ

-1262 ENVFGEEEGLVR
+1262 ENIFGGEEGLVR
-1274 ISLSENGNLSF
+1274 ISLGENGDLSF

-1297 LQAFYVEASGDN
+1297 LQAFYVEVSGDY
-1309 ASDNVDIT
+1309 ASDNVNIT

-1322 FVQPFASTATRS
+1322 FVQPSASTATRS

-1341 AAGEMKIS
+1341 TAGEMKIS

-1361 LRSAGASD
+1361 LHSAGASD
-1369 AYNAKEDVITLI
+1369 AYNAKEDIVSLI
-1381 DENFMPKVKVYT
+1381 DEDFMPKVKVYT
-1393 VAGKRALDI
+1393 VADKRALDI
-1402 QKIKNAARVDLGF
+1402 QKMSNATRVGLGF

-1422 QTKFTLNY
+1422 QTEFTLDY

-1441 KQTGNRYLL
+1441 KQTGKRYLL

-1465 NGRFYLVKE
+1465 DGRFYLVKE

>member
-1 MRVFFQ
+1 MSVFFQ

-21 RKKWSASV
+21 GKKWSASV
-29 PLLLAALLT
+29 PLFLAALLT

-52 VQSVEHNGTRTEDN
+52 VQSFEQGGTRAE
-66 ANTSGLTISGDIKK
+66 AASTSGLDVVQ
-80 FYDDKNN
+80 DA
-87 LLYSGYTYA
+87 TYGA
-96 PSRRVPLVG
+96 TYKPNCRVPLVG

-130 LVDKNLDNSVK
+130 LVDKNLDNFVSLK
-141 LTGLAEVN
+141 GLAEVN
-149 TGLPILSV
+149 AGLPILSV

-167 SNGIKVGFLYKDPGG
+167 SNVIKVGFLYKDPGG
-182 LLSLNV
+182 LLSLDV

-208 SGSGDDF
+208 LGSGENF

-250 DVDVLSGLE
+250 SVEVLSGLE

-271 IAASFG
+271 IAA
-277 YYKEAETNS
+277 KEH
-286 GLGNTNNLIDE
+286 E
-297 YPDNSEQLSMLG
+297 YPDAKQERPS
-309 HHELYVD
+309 
-316 FNEKIVKDSEI
+316 
-327 GFKTGGLKTLD
+327 
-338 IDLTGLSLFEL
+338 
-349 TNNDVNNKYVWGNEK
+349 TNITD
-364 VLSGGIGISL
+364 L
-374 LGTQD
+374 LGRNLVDSDISNGPTCELL
-379 GSMSA
+379 S
-384 IAKEDCY
+384 
-391 GVKIKLNTGLVGGLL
+391 GLVGGGLTCRVDFGATIPVGSEVGYYTKGGGLASISLGATKLNAYDTGDNNPQSINTEGGIGVSALVGGAREFSMILTKENAQRLELDLPSGINLL
-406 DAILGLLGNTHY
+406 SAVQVH
-418 YYAYSRDPVEIDVS
+418 YAYSRDPVEIDVS

-451 PSDDGSVSY
+451 PSDGSVTY
-460 SLDRWPSGATSP
+460 SLISWPSGATSP
-472 SISGNRITGMTV
+472 SISGNHMTGMTV
-484 NGDYVVQAIYKRGEE
+484 NGDYVVKAIYTREEKE

-507 HRDKKEAEAGCNTMM
+507 HRNKKEAVAGCNTMM
-522 INTSANQGQYTVVES
+522 INTSGNEGQYTVVES

-558 DDYTNYAEATNVLS
+558 GDYTNYAEATNVLS

-589 PQGGGKTRVGF
+589 PQGGKTRVGF

-620 LYNDGKEVFS
+620 LYKDGEEVFS

-635 NDAVGV
+635 NDAIGV

-655 ETDQTFD
+655 ETDKTFD

-680 LYYAFYEPVTCEEYA
+680 LYYAFYEPTTCEEYA

-712 TINYAETKSSSAASV
+712 TINYAETKSSSVASV
-727 GSTMNN
+727 GATMNN

-768 GGQPVGAILRTP
+768 GGQPLGAILRTP

-805 ESTSGGL
+805 ESTSSGL

-830 LQDYDEVRISFPSLA
+830 LQDYNEVRISFPSLA

-865 GIPDCAEEPDDQGG
+865 GIPDCAEELEVQGEIDIVYRG
-879 TDGITYKSITEH
+879 ITEH
-891 VCVDETNDLGK
+891 VCVDETTYLGN
-902 VRISVDAQDDKVG
+902 VRISVDAKPELLG
-915 TKLTFTCYPY
+915 TELTFTCYPY

-930 KIEQEAEL
+930 KIEQEAAL
-938 QQDDKG
+938 QQDNNG

-980 NAADTDWNNW
+980 NASDTDWNNW
-990 SNWTDGSPWGC
+990 NNWTDGSPWGC

-1007 TGATRY
+1007 AGATRY
-1013 PNLKAWG
+1013 PNLNAWG

-1121 TDLNG
+1121 TDPNG
-1126 TVAATADWSRTF
+1126 TVAATVDWSRTF
-1138 NAVAQLYEQ
+1138 NAVAQPYEQ

-1154 VGNEGD
+1154 VGND
-1160 GTSYRLR
+1160 WGTSYRLR

-1181 GGWVKEETL
+1181 GGWVKKETL

-1198 GKFAYEESGFKPEN
+1198 GKFAYEVIGFNPEN
-1212 AGRSFT
+1212 AGSSFT
-1218 FKLRNEEQ
+1218 FELRNEEQ

-1262 ENVFGEEEGLVR
+1262 ESVFGEEEGLVR
-1274 ISLSENGNLSF
+1274 ISLGENGDLSF

-1297 LQAFYVEASGDN
+1297 LQAFYVEVSGDY
-1309 ASDNVDIT
+1309 ASDNVNIT

-1322 FVQPFASTATRS
+1322 FVQPSASTATRS

-1361 LRSAGASD
+1361 IRSAGASD
-1369 AYNAKEDVITLI
+1369 AYNAKEDIVSLI
-1381 DENFMPKVKVYT
+1381 DEDFMPKVKVYT
-1393 VAGKRALDI
+1393 VADKRALDI
-1402 QKIKNAARVDLGF
+1402 QKMSNATRVGLGF

-1422 QTKFTLNY
+1422 QTEFTLDY

-1441 KQTGNRYLL
+1441 KQTGKRYLL

-1465 NGRFYLVKE
+1465 DGRFYLVKE

>member
-1 MRVFFQ
+1 MSVFFQ

-21 RKKWSASV
+21 GKKWSASV
-29 PLLLAALLT
+29 LLFLAALLT

-52 VQSVEHNGTRTEDN
+52 VQSFEQGGTRVNEDE
-66 ANTSGLTISGDIKK
+66 NTSGLDVEQ
-80 FYDDKNN
+80 NE
-87 LLYSGYTYA
+87 TYGA
-96 PSRRVPLVG
+96 TYKPNRRVPLVG
-105 EGRVINQITKN
+105 EGRVINQITKG
-116 LVGVLSNSDNKLEY
+116 LIAVGVNNENQEFLI
-130 LVDKNLDNSVK
+130 DKD
-141 LTGLAEVN
+141 LTNGVTVSGLAKVDA
-149 TGLPILSV
+149 GIPIFSV
-157 KDVNRVYYDS
+157 RDINRVYYND
-167 SNGIKVGFLYKDPGG
+167 NEEQGVKVGFVYEPQGG
-182 LLSLNV
+182 VLDLSV
-188 LKGFWV
+188 LKSFYVQTLLNGKV
-194 KTYLKGEEQDGSST
+194 QDSSLSE
-208 SGSGDDF
+208 SGGGF
-215 QLLNLNLLNV
+215 QLLDLNLLNV
-225 SGGLSEISFT
+225 AGGKYEVSFDA
-235 TTKPFDEVRIGCASI
+235 TKPFDEVRLGYAGVN
-250 DVDVLSGLE
+250 VDVSVNQSAK

-266 ENPKK
+266 ENPEK
-271 IAASFG
+271 IAA
-277 YYKEAETNS
+277 KECTYENAKGEEFENVA
-286 GLGNTNNLIDE
+286 GLGRWSSKEKLC
-297 YPDNSEQLSMLG
+297 NSDLTDGLTFSLDALLS
-309 HHELYVD
+309 VPKFRVN
-316 FNEKIVKDSEI
+316 FNADIPAGSEI
-327 GFKTGGLKTLD
+327 GFRTSTATLLNVDLGGVTMHALDESNKSQQDEKLGTG
-338 IDLTGLSLFEL
+338 IGLS
-349 TNNDVNNKYVWGNEK
+349 
-364 VLSGGIGISL
+364 
-374 LGTQD
+374 
-379 GSMSA
+379 A
-384 IAKEDCY
+384 
-391 GVKIKLNTGLVGGLL
+391 VGGNSKNFSFITKEAARGVQIDFPLSVKL
-406 DAILGLLGNTHY
+406 EATTIH
-418 YYAYSRDPVEIDVS
+418 YAYSRDPVEIDVS

-451 PSDDGSVSY
+451 LSDGTVTY
-460 SLDRWPSGATSP
+460 SLISYPEGATFP

-507 HRDKKEAEAGCNTMM
+507 HRNKKEAEAGCNTMM

-558 DDYTNYAEATNVLS
+558 GDYTNYAEAINVLS

-580 GVHSSQDIA
+580 GVHSSQYIA
-589 PQGGGKTRVGF
+589 PQEGKTRVGF

-620 LYNDGKEVFS
+620 LYKDGEEVFS

-680 LYYAFYEPVTCEEYA
+680 LYYAFYEPVNCEEYK

-712 TINYAETKSSSAASV
+712 TINYAETKFPSAASV
-727 GSTMNN
+727 GATMNN

-780 GYVLNASVLQNVTI
+780 EYVLNASVLQNVTI

-865 GIPDCAEEPDDQGG
+865 GIPDCAEEPADQGG
-879 TDGITYKSITEH
+879 TDGITYKGITEH
-891 VCVDETNDLGK
+891 VCVDGTTYLGH
-902 VRISVDAQDDKVG
+902 VRIFVDAQDDKVG

-930 KIEQEAEL
+930 KIEQEAAL
-938 QQDDKG
+938 QQDNND
-944 YFFELSLPVGDY
+944 YFFKLSLPVGDY
-956 SISGLSTYN
+956 SISGLPTYN

-980 NAADTDWNNW
+980 NPSDTDWNNW

-1007 TGATRY
+1007 AGATRY
-1013 PNLKAWG
+1013 PNLNAWG

-1090 PLNGA
+1090 PLNGD
-1095 TYREVRHNPVVR
+1095 TYPEVRHNPIVR

-1121 TDLNG
+1121 TNG

-1138 NAVAQLYEQ
+1138 NAVAQPYEQ

-1154 VGNEGD
+1154 VGND
-1160 GTSYRLR
+1160 WGTSYRLR

-1181 GGWVKEETL
+1181 GGWVKKETL
-1190 PEGARNMN
+1190 PKGARNMN
-1198 GKFAYEESGFKPEN
+1198 GKFAYEVSGFNPEN

-1218 FKLRNEEQ
+1218 FELRNEEQ

-1245 FLTENKQS
+1245 FLTKNKQS

-1262 ENVFGEEEGLVR
+1262 ESVFGEEEGLVR
-1274 ISLSENGNLSF
+1274 ISLGENGDLSF
-1285 DVAGEQS
+1285 EGYGEQS

-1297 LQAFYVEASGDN
+1297 LQAFYVEVSGDY
-1309 ASDNVDIT
+1309 ASDNVNIT
-1317 YTSNM
+1317 YTSDM
-1322 FVQPFASTATRS
+1322 FVQPSASTATRS

-1341 AAGEMKIS
+1341 TAGEMKIS

-1369 AYNAKEDVITLI
+1369 AYNAKEDVVALI
-1381 DENFMPKVKVYT
+1381 DEDFMPKVKVYT
-1393 VAGKRALDI
+1393 VADKRALDI
-1402 QKIKNAARVDLGF
+1402 QKMSNATRVDLGF

-1422 QTKFTLNY
+1422 QTEFTLDY

-1441 KQTGNRYLL
+1441 KQTGKRYLL

-1465 NGRFYLVKE
+1465 DGRFYLVKE

>member
-1 MRVFFQ
+1 MSVFFQ

-21 RKKWSASV
+21 GKKWSASV
-29 PLLLAALLT
+29 PLFLAALLT

-52 VQSVEHNGTRTEDN
+52 VQSFEQGGTRAE
-66 ANTSGLTISGDIKK
+66 AASTSGLDVVQ
-80 FYDDKNN
+80 DA
-87 LLYSGYTYA
+87 TYGA
-96 PSRRVPLVG
+96 TYKPNCRVPLVG

-130 LVDKNLDNSVK
+130 LVDKNLDNFVSLK
-141 LTGLAEVN
+141 GLAEVN
-149 TGLPILSV
+149 AGLPILSV

-167 SNGIKVGFLYKDPGG
+167 SNVIKVGFLYKDPGG
-182 LLSLNV
+182 LLSLDV

-208 SGSGDDF
+208 LGSGDNF

-250 DVDVLSGLE
+250 SVEVLSGLE

-271 IAASFG
+271 IAAEKHEYPYAEQERPLHPLLKGDLVNESLTDGPVCELISGLLGGLTCRVDFGATIPVGSEVG
-277 YYKEAETNS
+277 YYTK
-286 GLGNTNNLIDE
+286 G
-297 YPDNSEQLSMLG
+297 
-309 HHELYVD
+309 
-316 FNEKIVKDSEI
+316 
-327 GFKTGGLKTLD
+327 GGLASISLGATKLNAYD
-338 IDLTGLSLFEL
+338 TGD
-349 TNNDVNNKYVWGNEK
+349 NNPQSINTE
-364 VLSGGIGISL
+364 SGIGV
-374 LGTQD
+374 
-379 GSMSA
+379 SA
-384 IAKEDCY
+384 
-391 GVKIKLNTGLVGGLL
+391 LVGGAREFSMILTKKDTRRLELDLPSGINLL
-406 DAILGLLGNTHY
+406 SAVQVH
-418 YYAYSRDPVEIDVS
+418 YAYSRDPVEIDVS

-451 PSDDGSVSY
+451 PSDGTVSY
-460 SLDRWPSGATSP
+460 SLFSSPDGATS

-484 NGDYVVQAIYKRGEE
+484 NGDYVVKAVYTREE
-499 TSWSYAVI
+499 KEISWSYAVI
-507 HRDKKEAEAGCNTMM
+507 HRNKKEAEAGCNTMM

-558 DDYTNYAEATNVLS
+558 GDYTNYAEATNVLS

-589 PQGGGKTRVGF
+589 PQGGKTRVGF

-620 LYNDGKEVFS
+620 LYKDGEEVFS

-635 NDAVGV
+635 NDAIGV

-655 ETDQTFD
+655 ETDKTFD

-680 LYYAFYEPVTCEEYA
+680 LYYAFYEPTTCEEYA

-727 GSTMNN
+727 GATMNN

-768 GGQPVGAILRTP
+768 GGQPLGAILRTP

-830 LQDYDEVRISFPSLA
+830 LQGYDEVRISFPSLA

-865 GIPDCAEEPDDQGG
+865 GIPDCAEEPDDQGE
-879 TDGITYKSITEH
+879 TDIAYKSITEH
-891 VCVDETNDLGK
+891 VCVDETTYLGN
-902 VRISVDAQDDKVG
+902 VRIFVDAQDDKVG

-938 QQDDKG
+938 RQDDKG

-980 NAADTDWNNW
+980 NASDTDWNNW

-1007 TGATRY
+1007 AGATRY
-1013 PNLKAWG
+1013 PDLNAWG

-1095 TYREVRHNPVVR
+1095 TYREVRHNPIVR

-1121 TDLNG
+1121 TDSNG
-1126 TVAATADWSRTF
+1126 TVVATADWSRTF

-1181 GGWVKEETL
+1181 GRWVKEETL

-1198 GKFAYEESGFKPEN
+1198 GKFAYEVSGFNPEN

-1262 ENVFGEEEGLVR
+1262 ESVFGEEEGLVR
-1274 ISLSENGNLSF
+1274 ISLGKNGDLGF

-1297 LQAFYVEASGDN
+1297 LQAFYVEALEGYT
-1309 ASDNVDIT
+1309 SDNVNIT
-1317 YTSNM
+1317 YTSDM
-1322 FVQPFASTATRS
+1322 FVQPSASTATRS

-1341 AAGEMKIS
+1341 TAGEMKIS

-1361 LRSAGASD
+1361 IRSAGASD
-1369 AYNAKEDVITLI
+1369 AYNAKEDIVSLI
-1381 DENFMPKVKVYT
+1381 DEDFMPKVKVYT
-1393 VAGKRALDI
+1393 VADKRALDI
-1402 QKIKNAARVDLGF
+1402 QKMSNATRVDLGF

-1422 QTKFTLNY
+1422 QTEFTLDY

-1441 KQTGNRYLL
+1441 KQTGKRYLL

-1465 NGRFYLVKE
+1465 DGRFYLVKE

>member
-1 MRVFFQ
+1 MSVFFQ

-21 RKKWSASV
+21 GKKWSASV
-29 PLLLAALLT
+29 PLFLAALLT

-52 VQSVEHNGTRTEDN
+52 VQSFEQGGTRAE
-66 ANTSGLTISGDIKK
+66 AASTSGLDVVQ
-80 FYDDKNN
+80 DA
-87 LLYSGYTYA
+87 TYGA
-96 PSRRVPLVG
+96 TYKPNCRVPLVG

-130 LVDKNLDNSVK
+130 LVDKNLDNFVSLK
-141 LTGLAEVN
+141 GLAEVN
-149 TGLPILSV
+149 AGLPILSV

-167 SNGIKVGFLYKDPGG
+167 SNVIKVGFLYKDPGG
-182 LLSLNV
+182 LLSLDV

-208 SGSGDDF
+208 LGSGENF

-235 TTKPFDEVRIGCASI
+235 TTRPFDEVRIGCASI
-250 DVDVLSGLE
+250 DVEVLSGLE

-271 IAASFG
+271 IAAEKHEYPYAEQERPLHPLSKGDLVNESLIDGPVCELISGLLGGGLTCRVDFGATIPVGSEVG
-277 YYKEAETNS
+277 YYT
-286 GLGNTNNLIDE
+286 
-297 YPDNSEQLSMLG
+297 
-309 HHELYVD
+309 
-316 FNEKIVKDSEI
+316 
-327 GFKTGGLKTLD
+327 TGGGLASISLGATKLNAYD
-338 IDLTGLSLFEL
+338 TGD
-349 TNNDVNNKYVWGNEK
+349 NNPQSINTE
-364 VLSGGIGISL
+364 SGIGV
-374 LGTQD
+374 
-379 GSMSA
+379 SA
-384 IAKEDCY
+384 
-391 GVKIKLNTGLVGGLL
+391 LVGGAREFSMILTKKDTRRLELDLPSGINLL
-406 DAILGLLGNTHY
+406 SAVKVH
-418 YYAYSRDPVEIDVS
+418 YAYSRDPVEIDVS

-451 PSDDGSVSY
+451 PSEGTVIY
-460 SLDRWPSGATSP
+460 SLISWPSGATSP
-472 SISGNRITGMTV
+472 SISGNHMTGMTV
-484 NGDYVVQAIYKRGEE
+484 NGDYVVKAVYTREEKE

-507 HRDKKEAEAGCNTMM
+507 HRNKKEAVAGCNTMM
-522 INTSANQGQYTVVES
+522 INTSGNEGQYTVVES

-558 DDYTNYAEATNVLS
+558 GDYTNYAEATNVLS

-589 PQGGGKTRVGF
+589 PQGGKTRVGF

-620 LYNDGKEVFS
+620 LYKDGEEVFS

-655 ETDQTFD
+655 ETDRTFD

-712 TINYAETKSSSAASV
+712 TINYAETKSSSVASV
-727 GSTMNN
+727 GATTNN

-768 GGQPVGAILRTP
+768 GGQPLGAILRTP

-805 ESTSGGL
+805 ESTSSGL

-830 LQDYDEVRISFPSLA
+830 LQDYNEVRISFPSLA

-865 GIPDCAEEPDDQGG
+865 GIPDCAEELEVQGEIDIVYRG
-879 TDGITYKSITEH
+879 ITEH
-891 VCVDETNDLGK
+891 VCVDETTYLGN
-902 VRISVDAQDDKVG
+902 VRISVDAKPELLG
-915 TKLTFTCYPY
+915 TELTFTCYPY

-930 KIEQEAEL
+930 KIEQEAAL
-938 QQDDKG
+938 QQDNNG

-980 NAADTDWNNW
+980 NASDTDWNNW
-990 SNWTDGSPWGC
+990 NNWTDGSPWGC

-1007 TGATRY
+1007 AGATRY
-1013 PNLKAWG
+1013 PNLNAWG

-1121 TDLNG
+1121 TNG
-1126 TVAATADWSRTF
+1126 TVAATVDWSRTF
-1138 NAVAQLYEQ
+1138 NAVAQPYEQ

-1154 VGNEGD
+1154 VGND
-1160 GTSYRLR
+1160 WGTSYRLR

-1181 GGWVKEETL
+1181 GGWVKKETL

-1198 GKFAYEESGFKPEN
+1198 GKFAYEVIGFNPEN
-1212 AGRSFT
+1212 AGSSFT
-1218 FKLRNEEQ
+1218 FELRNEEQ

-1262 ENVFGEEEGLVR
+1262 ENIFGGEEGLVR
-1274 ISLSENGNLSF
+1274 ISLGENGDLSF

-1297 LQAFYVEASGDN
+1297 LQAFYVEVSGDY
-1309 ASDNVDIT
+1309 ASDNVNIT

-1322 FVQPFASTATRS
+1322 FVQPSASTATRS

-1341 AAGEMKIS
+1341 TAGEMKIS

-1361 LRSAGASD
+1361 LHSAGASD
-1369 AYNAKEDVITLI
+1369 AYNAKEDIVSLI
-1381 DENFMPKVKVYT
+1381 DEDFMPKVKVYT
-1393 VAGKRALDI
+1393 VADKRALDI
-1402 QKIKNAARVDLGF
+1402 QKMSNATRVGLGF

-1422 QTKFTLNY
+1422 QTEFTLDY

-1441 KQTGNRYLL
+1441 KQTGKRYLL

-1465 NGRFYLVKE
+1465 DGRFYLVKE

>member
-1 MRVFFQ
+1 MSVFFQ
-7 TSRQRSFLSACRIA
+7 TSRQRSFLSVCRIA
-21 RKKWSASV
+21 GKKWSASV
-29 PLLLAALLT
+29 PLFLAALLT

-52 VQSVEHNGTRTEDN
+52 VQSFEQGGTRAET
-66 ANTSGLTISGDIKK
+66 ASTSGLDVVQ
-80 FYDDKNN
+80 DA
-87 LLYSGYTYA
+87 TYGA
-96 PSRRVPLVG
+96 TYKPNCRVPLVG

-130 LVDKNLDNSVK
+130 LVDKNLDNFVSLK
-141 LTGLAEVN
+141 GLAEVN
-149 TGLPILSV
+149 AGLPILSV

-188 LKGFWV
+188 LQGFWV
-194 KTYLKGEEQDGSST
+194 KTYLKGKEQDGSST
-208 SGSGDDF
+208 SGSGDNF

-271 IAASFG
+271 IAAE
-277 YYKEAETNS
+277 KH
-286 GLGNTNNLIDE
+286 E
-297 YPDNSEQLSMLG
+297 YPYAEQERPLHPLSKGDL
-309 HHELYVD
+309 V
-316 FNEKIVKDSEI
+316 NES
-327 GFKTGGLKTLD
+327 
-338 IDLTGLSLFEL
+338 LT
-349 TNNDVNNKYVWGNEK
+349 
-364 VLSGGIGISL
+364 
-374 LGTQD
+374 D
-379 GSMSA
+379 GPVC
-384 IAKEDCY
+384 E
-391 GVKIKLNTGLVGGLL
+391 LVGGLL
-406 DAILGLLGNTHY
+406 GGGLTCRVDFGATIPVGSEVGYYTTGGGLASISLGATKLNAYDTSDNNPQSINAESGIGVSALAGGAREFSMILTKKDTRRLELDLPSDINLLSAVQVH
-418 YYAYSRDPVEIDVS
+418 YAYSRDPVEIDVS

-451 PSDDGSVSY
+451 PSEGTVIY
-460 SLDRWPSGATSP
+460 SLISSPNGVTSP
-472 SISGNRITGMTV
+472 EISGNHITGMTV
-484 NGDYVVQAIYKRGEE
+484 NGDYVVKAVYTREE
-499 TSWSYAVI
+499 KEISWSYAVI
-507 HRDKKEAEAGCNTMM
+507 HRNKKEAEAGCNTMM
-522 INTSANQGQYTVVES
+522 INTSGNEGQYTVVES

-558 DDYTNYAEATNVLS
+558 GDYTNYAEATNVLS

-589 PQGGGKTRVGF
+589 LQGGGKTRVGF

-620 LYNDGKEVFS
+620 LYKDGKEVFS

-655 ETDQTFD
+655 ETDRTFD

-712 TINYAETKSSSAASV
+712 TINYAETKSSSVASV
-727 GSTMNN
+727 GATTNN

-746 SIVAGVSLISRSTV
+746 SIVAGVSLISRPTV

-768 GGQPVGAILRTP
+768 GGQPLGAILRTP

-805 ESTSGGL
+805 ESTSSGL

-830 LQDYDEVRISFPSLA
+830 LQDYNEVRISFPSLA

-865 GIPDCAEEPDDQGG
+865 GIPDCAEELEVQGEI
-879 TDGITYKSITEH
+879 DIVYRDITEH
-891 VCVDETNDLGK
+891 VCVDETTYLGN
-902 VRISVDAQDDKVG
+902 VRISVDAKPELLG
-915 TKLTFTCYPY
+915 TELTFTCYPY

-930 KIEQEAEL
+930 KIEQEAAL
-938 QQDDKG
+938 QQDNNG

-980 NAADTDWNNW
+980 NALDTDWNNW
-990 SNWTDGSPWGC
+990 NNWTDGSPWGC

-1007 TGATRY
+1007 AGATRY
-1013 PNLKAWG
+1013 PNLNAWG

-1121 TDLNG
+1121 TDPNG
-1126 TVAATADWSRTF
+1126 TVVATADWSRTF
-1138 NAVAQLYEQ
+1138 NAVAQPYEQ

-1154 VGNEGD
+1154 VGND
-1160 GTSYRLR
+1160 WGTSYRLR

-1181 GGWVKEETL
+1181 GGWVKKETL

-1198 GKFAYEESGFKPEN
+1198 GKFAYEVIGFNPEN
-1212 AGRSFT
+1212 AGSSFT
-1218 FKLRNEEQ
+1218 FELRNEEQ
-1226 GATYFVAGNPF
+1226 GATCFVAGNPF

-1262 ENVFGEEEGLVR
+1262 ENIFGGKEGLVR
-1274 ISLSENGNLSF
+1274 ISLGENGDLSF

-1297 LQAFYVEASGDN
+1297 LQAFYVEVSGDY
-1309 ASDNVDIT
+1309 ASDNVNIT

-1322 FVQPFASTATRS
+1322 FVQPSASTATRS

-1341 AAGEMKIS
+1341 TAGEMKIS

-1369 AYNAKEDVITLI
+1369 AYNAKEDIVSLI
-1381 DENFMPKVKVYT
+1381 DEDFMPKVKVYT
-1393 VAGKRALDI
+1393 VADKRALDI
-1402 QKIKNAARVDLGF
+1402 QKMSNATRVGLGF

-1422 QTKFTLNY
+1422 QTEFTLDY

-1441 KQTGNRYLL
+1441 KQTGKRYLL

-1465 NGRFYLVKE
+1465 DGRFYLVKE

>member
-1 MRVFFQ
+1 MSVFFQ

-21 RKKWSASV
+21 GKKWSASV
-29 PLLLAALLT
+29 PLFLAALLT

-52 VQSVEHNGTRTEDN
+52 VQSFEQGGTRAE
-66 ANTSGLTISGDIKK
+66 AASTSGLDVVQ
-80 FYDDKNN
+80 DA
-87 LLYSGYTYA
+87 TYGA
-96 PSRRVPLVG
+96 TYKPNCRVPLVG

-130 LVDKNLDNSVK
+130 LVDKNLDNFVSLK
-141 LTGLAEVN
+141 GLAEVN
-149 TGLPILSV
+149 AGLPILSV

-167 SNGIKVGFLYKDPGG
+167 SNVIKVGFLYKDPGG
-182 LLSLNV
+182 LLSLDV

-208 SGSGDDF
+208 LGSGENF

-250 DVDVLSGLE
+250 SVEVLSGLE

-271 IAASFG
+271 IAAEKHEYPYAEQERPLHPLSKGDLVNESLTDGPVCELISGLLGGLTCRVDFGATIPVGSEVG
-277 YYKEAETNS
+277 YYT
-286 GLGNTNNLIDE
+286 
-297 YPDNSEQLSMLG
+297 
-309 HHELYVD
+309 
-316 FNEKIVKDSEI
+316 
-327 GFKTGGLKTLD
+327 TGGGLASISLGATKLNAYD
-338 IDLTGLSLFEL
+338 TGD
-349 TNNDVNNKYVWGNEK
+349 NNPQSINTE
-364 VLSGGIGISL
+364 SGIGV
-374 LGTQD
+374 
-379 GSMSA
+379 SA
-384 IAKEDCY
+384 
-391 GVKIKLNTGLVGGLL
+391 LVGGAREFSMILTKKDTRRLELDLPSGINLL
-406 DAILGLLGNTHY
+406 SAVKVH
-418 YYAYSRDPVEIDVS
+418 YAYSRDPVEIDVS

-451 PSDDGSVSY
+451 PSDGSVTY
-460 SLDRWPSGATSP
+460 SLISWPSGATSP
-472 SISGNRITGMTV
+472 SISGNHMTGMTV
-484 NGDYVVQAIYKRGEE
+484 NGDYVVKAIYTREEKE

-507 HRDKKEAEAGCNTMM
+507 HRNKKEAVAGCNTMM

-558 DDYTNYAEATNVLS
+558 GDYTNYAEATNVLS

-589 PQGGGKTRVGF
+589 PQGGKTRVGF

-620 LYNDGKEVFS
+620 LYKDGEEVFS

-635 NDAVGV
+635 NDAIGV

-655 ETDQTFD
+655 ETDKTFD

-680 LYYAFYEPVTCEEYA
+680 LYYAFYEPTTCEEYA

-727 GSTMNN
+727 GATMNN

-768 GGQPVGAILRTP
+768 GGQPLGAILRTP

-830 LQDYDEVRISFPSLA
+830 LQGYDEVRISFPSLA

-865 GIPDCAEEPDDQGG
+865 GIPDCAEELEVQGEIDIVYRG
-879 TDGITYKSITEH
+879 ITEH
-891 VCVDETNDLGK
+891 VCVDETTYLGN
-902 VRISVDAQDDKVG
+902 VRISVDAKPELLG
-915 TKLTFTCYPY
+915 TELTFTCYPY

-930 KIEQEAEL
+930 KIEQEAAL
-938 QQDDKG
+938 QQDNNG

-980 NAADTDWNNW
+980 NASDTDWNNW

-1007 TGATRY
+1007 AGATRY
-1013 PNLKAWG
+1013 PDLNAWG

-1121 TDLNG
+1121 TDPNG
-1126 TVAATADWSRTF
+1126 TVAATVDWSRTF
-1138 NAVAQLYEQ
+1138 NAVAQPYEQ

-1154 VGNEGD
+1154 VGND
-1160 GTSYRLR
+1160 WGTSYRLR

-1181 GGWVKEETL
+1181 GGWVKKETL

-1198 GKFAYEESGFKPEN
+1198 GKFAYEVIGFNPEN
-1212 AGRSFT
+1212 AGSSFT
-1218 FKLRNEEQ
+1218 FELRNEEQ

-1262 ENVFGEEEGLVR
+1262 ENIFGGEEGLVR
-1274 ISLSENGNLSF
+1274 ISLGENGDLSF

-1297 LQAFYVEASGDN
+1297 LQAFYVEVSGDY
-1309 ASDNVDIT
+1309 ASDNVNIT

-1322 FVQPFASTATRS
+1322 FVQPSASTATRS

-1341 AAGEMKIS
+1341 TAGEMKIS

-1361 LRSAGASD
+1361 LHSAGASD
-1369 AYNAKEDVITLI
+1369 AYNAKEDIVSLI
-1381 DENFMPKVKVYT
+1381 DEDFMPKVKVYT
-1393 VAGKRALDI
+1393 VADKRALDI
-1402 QKIKNAARVDLGF
+1402 QKMSNATRVGLGF

-1422 QTKFTLNY
+1422 QTEFTLDY

-1441 KQTGNRYLL
+1441 KQTGKRYLL

-1465 NGRFYLVKE
+1465 DGRFYLVKE

>member
-1 MRVFFQ
+1 MSVFFQ

-21 RKKWSASV
+21 GKKWSASV
-29 PLLLAALLT
+29 PLFLAALLT

-52 VQSVEHNGTRTEDN
+52 VQSFEQGGTRAE
-66 ANTSGLTISGDIKK
+66 AASTSGLDVVQDATGA
-80 FYDDKNN
+80 
-87 LLYSGYTYA
+87 TYK
-96 PSRRVPLVG
+96 PNCRVPLVG

-130 LVDKNLDNSVK
+130 LVDKNLDNSVSLK
-141 LTGLAEVN
+141 GLAEVN
-149 TGLPILSV
+149 AGLPILSV

-167 SNGIKVGFLYKDPGG
+167 SNGIKVGFLYKAPGG

-188 LKGFWV
+188 LQGFWV
-194 KTYLKGEEQDGSST
+194 KTYLKGKEQDGSST
-208 SGSGDDF
+208 SGSGDKF

-250 DVDVLSGLE
+250 SVEVLSGLE

-271 IAASFG
+271 IAA
-277 YYKEAETNS
+277 KEH
-286 GLGNTNNLIDE
+286 E
-297 YPDNSEQLSMLG
+297 YPDAKQERPS
-309 HHELYVD
+309 
-316 FNEKIVKDSEI
+316 
-327 GFKTGGLKTLD
+327 
-338 IDLTGLSLFEL
+338 
-349 TNNDVNNKYVWGNEK
+349 TNITD
-364 VLSGGIGISL
+364 L
-374 LGTQD
+374 LGRNLVDSDISNGPTCELL
-379 GSMSA
+379 S
-384 IAKEDCY
+384 
-391 GVKIKLNTGLVGGLL
+391 GLVGGGLTCRVDFGATIPVGSEVGYYTTGGGLASISLGATKLNAYDTGDNNPQSINTERGIGVSALVGGAREFSMILTKKDTRRLELDLPSGINLL
-406 DAILGLLGNTHY
+406 SAVKVH
-418 YYAYSRDPVEIDVS
+418 YAYSRDPVEIDVS

-451 PSDDGSVSY
+451 PSEGTVIY
-460 SLDRWPSGATSP
+460 SLISWPSGATSP
-472 SISGNRITGMTV
+472 SISGNHMTGMTV
-484 NGDYVVQAIYKRGEE
+484 NGDYVVKAVYTRGEE

-507 HRDKKEAEAGCNTMM
+507 HRNKKEAVAGCNTMM
-522 INTSANQGQYTVVES
+522 INTSGNEGQYTVVES

-558 DDYTNYAEATNVLS
+558 GDYTNYAEATNVLS

-589 PQGGGKTRVGF
+589 PQGGKTRVGF

-620 LYNDGKEVFS
+620 LYKDGEEVFS

-680 LYYAFYEPVTCEEYA
+680 LYYAFYEPTTCEEYA

-727 GSTMNN
+727 GATMNN

-780 GYVLNASVLQNVTI
+780 GYVLNASVLQNVAI

-865 GIPDCAEEPDDQGG
+865 GIPDCAEEPDDQGE
-879 TDGITYKSITEH
+879 TDIAYKSITEH
-891 VCVDETNDLGK
+891 VCVDETTYLGN
-902 VRISVDAQDDKVG
+902 VRIFVDAQDDKVG

-938 QQDDKG
+938 RQDDKG

-980 NAADTDWNNW
+980 NASDTDWNNW

-1007 TGATRY
+1007 AGATRY
-1013 PNLKAWG
+1013 PDLNAWG

-1095 TYREVRHNPVVR
+1095 TYREVRHNPIVR

-1121 TDLNG
+1121 TNG
-1126 TVAATADWSRTF
+1126 TVVATADWSRTF
-1138 NAVAQLYEQ
+1138 NAVAQPYEQ

-1154 VGNEGD
+1154 VGND
-1160 GTSYRLR
+1160 WGTSYRLR

-1181 GGWVKEETL
+1181 GGWVKKETL

-1198 GKFAYEESGFKPEN
+1198 GKFAYEVIGFNPEN
-1212 AGRSFT
+1212 AGSSFT
-1218 FKLRNEEQ
+1218 FELRNEEQ

-1262 ENVFGEEEGLVR
+1262 ENIFGGEEGLVR
-1274 ISLSENGNLSF
+1274 ISLGENGDLSF

-1297 LQAFYVEASGDN
+1297 LQAFYVEVSGDY
-1309 ASDNVDIT
+1309 ASDNVNIT

-1322 FVQPFASTATRS
+1322 FVQPSASTATRS

-1341 AAGEMKIS
+1341 TAGEMKIS

-1361 LRSAGASD
+1361 LHSAGASD
-1369 AYNAKEDVITLI
+1369 AYNAKEDIVSLI
-1381 DENFMPKVKVYT
+1381 DEDFMPKVKVYT
-1393 VAGKRALDI
+1393 VADKRALDI
-1402 QKIKNAARVDLGF
+1402 QKMSNATRVGLGF

-1422 QTKFTLNY
+1422 QTEFTLDY

-1441 KQTGNRYLL
+1441 KQTGKRYLL

-1465 NGRFYLVKE
+1465 DGRFYLVKE

>member
-1 MRVFFQ
+1 MSVFFQ

-21 RKKWSASV
+21 GKKWSASV
-29 PLLLAALLT
+29 PLFLAALLT

-52 VQSVEHNGTRTEDN
+52 VQSFEQGGTRAE
-66 ANTSGLTISGDIKK
+66 AASTSGLDVVQGA
-80 FYDDKNN
+80 
-87 LLYSGYTYA
+87 TYGA
-96 PSRRVPLVG
+96 TYKPNCRVPLVG

-130 LVDKNLDNSVK
+130 LVDKNLDNSVSLK
-141 LTGLAEVN
+141 GLAEVN
-149 TGLPILSV
+149 AGLPILSV

-167 SNGIKVGFLYKDPGG
+167 SNGIKVGFLYKAPGG

-188 LKGFWV
+188 LQGFWV

-208 SGSGDDF
+208 SGSGDNF
-215 QLLNLNLLNV
+215 KLLNLNLLNV

-250 DVDVLSGLE
+250 DVEVLSGLE

-271 IAASFG
+271 IAAETYAYPTAKQEKPAHWGTGDLVNKNLNDGPVCELVSGLLGGGLTCRVDFGATIPVGSEVG
-277 YYKEAETNS
+277 YYT
-286 GLGNTNNLIDE
+286 
-297 YPDNSEQLSMLG
+297 
-309 HHELYVD
+309 
-316 FNEKIVKDSEI
+316 
-327 GFKTGGLKTLD
+327 TGGGLASISLGATKLNAYD
-338 IDLTGLSLFEL
+338 TGD
-349 TNNDVNNKYVWGNEK
+349 NNPQSINTE
-364 VLSGGIGISL
+364 SGIGV
-374 LGTQD
+374 
-379 GSMSA
+379 SA
-384 IAKEDCY
+384 
-391 GVKIKLNTGLVGGLL
+391 LVGGAREFSMILTKKDTRRLELDLPSGINLL
-406 DAILGLLGNTHY
+406 SAVKVH
-418 YYAYSRDPVEIDVS
+418 YAYSRDPVEIDVS

-451 PSDDGSVSY
+451 PSEGTVIY
-460 SLDRWPSGATSP
+460 SLISWPSGATSP
-472 SISGNRITGMTV
+472 SISGNHMTGMTV
-484 NGDYVVQAIYKRGEE
+484 NGDYVVKAVYTREE
-499 TSWSYAVI
+499 KEISWSYAVI
-507 HRDKKEAEAGCNTMM
+507 HRNKKEAEAGCNTMM

-558 DDYTNYAEATNVLS
+558 GDYTNYAEATNVLS

-589 PQGGGKTRVGF
+589 PQGGKTRVGF

-620 LYNDGKEVFS
+620 LYKDGEEVFS

-655 ETDQTFD
+655 ETDKTFD

-680 LYYAFYEPVTCEEYA
+680 LYYAFYEPTTCEEYA
-695 GTSEACMEMITA
+695 GTSEACMEIITA

-712 TINYAETKSSSAASV
+712 TINYAETKSSSVASV
-727 GSTMNN
+727 GTTMNN

-768 GGQPVGAILRTP
+768 GGQPLGAILRTP

-865 GIPDCAEEPDDQGG
+865 GIPDCAEEPDDQGE
-879 TDGITYKSITEH
+879 TDIAYKSITEH
-891 VCVDETNDLGK
+891 VCVDETTYLGN
-902 VRISVDAQDDKVG
+902 VRIFVDAKPELLG
-915 TKLTFTCYPY
+915 TELTFTCYPY

-930 KIEQEAEL
+930 KIEQEAAL
-938 QQDDKG
+938 QQDNNG

-980 NAADTDWNNW
+980 NALDTDWNNW
-990 SNWTDGSPWGC
+990 NNWTDGSPWGC

-1007 TGATRY
+1007 AGATRY
-1013 PNLKAWG
+1013 PNLNAWG

-1121 TDLNG
+1121 TDPNG
-1126 TVAATADWSRTF
+1126 TVVATADWSRTF
-1138 NAVAQLYEQ
+1138 NAVAQPYEQ

-1154 VGNEGD
+1154 VGND
-1160 GTSYRLR
+1160 WGTSYRLR

-1181 GGWVKEETL
+1181 GGWVKKETL

-1198 GKFAYEESGFKPEN
+1198 GKFAYEVIGFNPEN
-1212 AGRSFT
+1212 AGSSFT
-1218 FKLRNEEQ
+1218 FELRNEEQ
-1226 GATYFVAGNPF
+1226 GATCFVAGNPF

-1262 ENVFGEEEGLVR
+1262 ENIFGEEEGLVR
-1274 ISLSENGNLSF
+1274 ISLGENGDLSF

-1297 LQAFYVEASGDN
+1297 LQAFYVEVSGDY
-1309 ASDNVDIT
+1309 ASDNVNIT

-1322 FVQPFASTATRS
+1322 FVQPSASTATRS

-1361 LRSAGASD
+1361 IRSAGASD
-1369 AYNAKEDVITLI
+1369 AYNAKEDIVSLI
-1381 DENFMPKVKVYT
+1381 DEDFMPKVKVYT
-1393 VAGKRALDI
+1393 VADKRALDI
-1402 QKIKNAARVDLGF
+1402 QKMSNATRVGLGF

-1422 QTKFTLNY
+1422 QTEFTLDY

-1441 KQTGNRYLL
+1441 KQTGKRYLL

-1465 NGRFYLVKE
+1465 DGRFYLVKE

>member
-21 RKKWSASV
+21 GKKWSASV

-52 VQSVEHNGTRTEDN
+52 MQSFEQGGTRAETPS
-66 ANTSGLTISGDIKK
+66 TSGLDVVQ
-80 FYDDKNN
+80 DA
-87 LLYSGYTYA
+87 TYGA
-96 PSRRVPLVG
+96 TYKPNRRVPLVG
-105 EGRVINQITKN
+105 EGRVINQITDN
-116 LVGVLSNSDNKLEY
+116 LVGVLSSSDNKLEY
-130 LVDKNLDNSVK
+130 LVDNDLTNSVS

-149 TGLPILSV
+149 TDLPIFSV

-167 SNGIKVGFLYKDPGG
+167 SNGIKVGFLYKASGG
-182 LLSLNV
+182 VLSLDV
-188 LKGFWV
+188 LQGFWI
-194 KTYLKGEEQDGSST
+194 KTYLKGKEQDGSYT
-208 SGSGDDF
+208 SGSGDSF

-225 SGGLSEISFT
+225 SGGLSEISFNAK
-235 TTKPFDEVRIGCASI
+235 KPFDEVRIGCGSI
-250 DVDVLSGLE
+250 SVDVLSGLE

-271 IAASFG
+271 IAADEHE
-277 YYKEAETNS
+277 YPDAEQERPNQNITDWSGRNLVDSDISNGPTCELFS
-286 GLGNTNNLIDE
+286 GLGGGLTCR
-297 YPDNSEQLSMLG
+297 
-309 HHELYVD
+309 VD
-316 FNEKIVKDSEI
+316 FGVTIPVGSEV
-327 GFKTGGLKTLD
+327 GYYTTGGGLASVSLGKTKLNAYD
-338 IDLTGLSLFEL
+338 TSD
-349 TNNDVNNKYVWGNEK
+349 NNPQSINTE
-364 VLSGGIGISL
+364 SGIGVSALAGGAREFSMILTKENAQRLELDLPSGINL
-374 LGTQD
+374 L
-379 GSMSA
+379 SA
-384 IAKEDCY
+384 
-391 GVKIKLNTGLVGGLL
+391 VQV
-406 DAILGLLGNTHY
+406 H
-418 YYAYSRDPVEIDVS
+418 YAYSRDPVEIDVS

-451 PSDDGSVSY
+451 PSDGTVSY
-460 SLDRWPSGATSP
+460 SPISYPEGATP
-472 SISGNRITGMTV
+472 PNISGNRITGMTV
-484 NGDYVVQAIYKRGEE
+484 NGDYVVKAIYTREGE
-499 TSWSYAVI
+499 TSHSYAVI

-580 GVHSSQDIA
+580 GVHSSQYIA

-620 LYNDGKEVFS
+620 LYKDGEEVFS

-655 ETDQTFD
+655 ETEEAFD
-662 QVELWTAGLLNVN
+662 RVELWSAGLLNIN

-680 LYYAFYEPVTCEEYA
+680 LYYAFYEPVEGCENNTT
-695 GTSEACMEMITA
+695 TSEACMEMITA

-727 GSTMNN
+727 GATMNN

-746 SIVAGVSLISRSTV
+746 SIVAGVSLISRPTV

-768 GGQPVGAILRTP
+768 GGQPLGAILRTP
-780 GYVLNASVLQNVTI
+780 GYILNVSALQNVTI

-823 AYMEVTP
+823 AYIEVTP

-845 DALETVWLSGFYI
+845 NALETVWLSGFYI

-865 GIPDCAEEPDDQGG
+865 GIPDCAEEPADQGG

-891 VCVDETNDLGK
+891 VCVDETNDLGN
-902 VRISVDAQDDKVG
+902 VRISVDAQDDK

-938 QQDDKG
+938 QHDDKG

-1007 TGATRY
+1007 TEATRY
-1013 PNLKAWG
+1013 PDLKAWD
-1020 SVDKFYGGNYCANI
+1020 SVDDFYGGNYCANI

-1075 TGDMFVSPEMPAYFT
+1075 TGDMFVSSKMPAYFT
-1090 PLNGA
+1090 PLNNE
-1095 TYREVRHNPVVR
+1095 TYPEVRHNPLVR
-1107 QKMYSRAVTTATSG
+1107 QKMYSRAVITATSG
-1121 TDLNG
+1121 EDDPNSTI
-1126 TVAATADWSRTF
+1126 AATADWSRTF
-1138 NAVAQLYEQ
+1138 NAVAQPYEQ

-1154 VGNEGD
+1154 VGND
-1160 GTSYRLR
+1160 WGTSYRLR
-1167 FPKAYTEYN
+1167 FPKDYTTYN

-1181 GGWVKEETL
+1181 GGEVKDEDL
-1190 PEGARNMN
+1190 PGWARNMN
-1198 GKFAYEESGFKPEN
+1198 GRFTYEKESFDPGKVSD
-1212 AGRSFT
+1212 SFT
-1218 FKLRNEEQ
+1218 FELRNEEQ
-1226 GATYFVAGNPF
+1226 GATCFVAGNPF

-1297 LQAFYVEASGDN
+1297 LQAFYVEASGDY

-1317 YTSNM
+1317 YTSDM
-1322 FVQPFASTATRS
+1322 FVQPSASTATRS

-1369 AYNAKEDVITLI
+1369 AYNAKEDVVSLI
-1381 DENFMPKVKVYT
+1381 DEDFMPKVKVYT

>member
-1 MRVFFQ
+1 MSVFFQ
-7 TSRQRSFLSACRIA
+7 TSRQRSFLSVCRIA
-21 RKKWSASV
+21 GKKWSASV
-29 PLLLAALLT
+29 PLFLAALLT

-52 VQSVEHNGTRTEDN
+52 VQSFEQGGTRAET
-66 ANTSGLTISGDIKK
+66 ASTSGLDVVQ
-80 FYDDKNN
+80 DA
-87 LLYSGYTYA
+87 TYGA
-96 PSRRVPLVG
+96 TYKPNCRVPLVG

-130 LVDKNLDNSVK
+130 LVDKNLDNFVSLK
-141 LTGLAEVN
+141 GLAEVN
-149 TGLPILSV
+149 AGLPILSV

-188 LKGFWV
+188 LQGFWV
-194 KTYLKGEEQDGSST
+194 KTYLKGKEQDGSST
-208 SGSGDDF
+208 SGSGDNF

-271 IAASFG
+271 IAAE
-277 YYKEAETNS
+277 KH
-286 GLGNTNNLIDE
+286 E
-297 YPDNSEQLSMLG
+297 YPYAEQERPS
-309 HHELYVD
+309 
-316 FNEKIVKDSEI
+316 
-327 GFKTGGLKTLD
+327 
-338 IDLTGLSLFEL
+338 
-349 TNNDVNNKYVWGNEK
+349 TNITD
-364 VLSGGIGISL
+364 L
-374 LGTQD
+374 LGRNLVDSDISNGPTCELL
-379 GSMSA
+379 S
-384 IAKEDCY
+384 
-391 GVKIKLNTGLVGGLL
+391 GLVGGGLTCRVDFGATIPVGSEVGYYTKGGGLASISLGATKLNAYDTGDNNPQSINTEGGIGVSALVGGAREFSMILTKENAQRLELDLPSGINLL
-406 DAILGLLGNTHY
+406 SAVQVH
-418 YYAYSRDPVEIDVS
+418 YAYSRDPVEIDVS

-451 PSDDGSVSY
+451 PSDGSVTY
-460 SLDRWPSGATSP
+460 SLISWPSGATSP
-472 SISGNRITGMTV
+472 SISGNHMTGMTV
-484 NGDYVVQAIYKRGEE
+484 NGDYVVKAIYTREEKE

-507 HRDKKEAEAGCNTMM
+507 HRNKKEAVAGCNTMM
-522 INTSANQGQYTVVES
+522 INTSGNEGQYTVVES

-558 DDYTNYAEATNVLS
+558 GDYTNYAEATNVLS

-589 PQGGGKTRVGF
+589 PQGGKTRVGF

-620 LYNDGKEVFS
+620 LYKDGEEVFS

-635 NDAVGV
+635 NDAIGV

-655 ETDQTFD
+655 ETDKTFD

-680 LYYAFYEPVTCEEYA
+680 LYYAFYEPTTCEEYA

-712 TINYAETKSSSAASV
+712 TINYAETKSSSVASV
-727 GSTMNN
+727 GATTNN

-768 GGQPVGAILRTP
+768 GGQPLGAILRTP

-805 ESTSGGL
+805 ESTSSGL

-830 LQDYDEVRISFPSLA
+830 LQDYNEVRISFPSLA

-865 GIPDCAEEPDDQGG
+865 GIPDCAEELEVQGEIDIVYRG
-879 TDGITYKSITEH
+879 ITEH
-891 VCVDETNDLGK
+891 VCVDETTYLGN
-902 VRISVDAQDDKVG
+902 VRISVDAKPELLG
-915 TKLTFTCYPY
+915 TELTFTCYPY

-930 KIEQEAEL
+930 KIEQEAAL
-938 QQDDKG
+938 QQDNNG

-980 NAADTDWNNW
+980 NASDTDWNNW
-990 SNWTDGSPWGC
+990 NNWTDGSPWGC

-1007 TGATRY
+1007 AGATRY
-1013 PNLKAWG
+1013 PNLNAWG

-1121 TDLNG
+1121 TDPNG
-1126 TVAATADWSRTF
+1126 TVAATVDWSRTF
-1138 NAVAQLYEQ
+1138 NAVAQPYEQ

-1154 VGNEGD
+1154 VGND
-1160 GTSYRLR
+1160 WGTSYRLR

-1181 GGWVKEETL
+1181 GGWVKKETL

-1198 GKFAYEESGFKPEN
+1198 GKFAYEVIGFNPEN
-1212 AGRSFT
+1212 AGSSFT
-1218 FKLRNEEQ
+1218 FELRNEEQ

-1262 ENVFGEEEGLVR
+1262 ENIFGGEEGLVR
-1274 ISLSENGNLSF
+1274 ISLGENGDLSF

-1297 LQAFYVEASGDN
+1297 LQAFYVEVSGDY
-1309 ASDNVDIT
+1309 ASDNVNIT

-1322 FVQPFASTATRS
+1322 FVQPSASTATRS

-1341 AAGEMKIS
+1341 TAGEMKIS

-1361 LRSAGASD
+1361 LHSAGASD
-1369 AYNAKEDVITLI
+1369 AYNAKEDIVSLI
-1381 DENFMPKVKVYT
+1381 DEDFMPKVKVYT
-1393 VAGKRALDI
+1393 VADKRALDI
-1402 QKIKNAARVDLGF
+1402 QKMSNATRVGLGF

-1422 QTKFTLNY
+1422 QTEFTLDY

-1441 KQTGNRYLL
+1441 KQTGKRYLL

-1465 NGRFYLVKE
+1465 DGRFYLVKE

>member
-1 MRVFFQ
+1 MSVFFQ

-21 RKKWSASV
+21 GKKWSASV
-29 PLLLAALLT
+29 PLFLAALLT

-52 VQSVEHNGTRTEDN
+52 VQSFEQGGTRAE
-66 ANTSGLTISGDIKK
+66 AASTSGLDVVQDATGA
-80 FYDDKNN
+80 
-87 LLYSGYTYA
+87 TYK
-96 PSRRVPLVG
+96 PNCRVPLVG

-130 LVDKNLDNSVK
+130 LVDKNLDNSVSLK
-141 LTGLAEVN
+141 GLAEVN
-149 TGLPILSV
+149 AGLPILSV

-188 LKGFWV
+188 LQGFWV
-194 KTYLKGEEQDGSST
+194 KTYLKGKEQDGSST
-208 SGSGDDF
+208 SGSGDNF
-215 QLLNLNLLNV
+215 KLLNLNLLNV

-235 TTKPFDEVRIGCASI
+235 TTRPFDEVRIGCASI

-271 IAASFG
+271 IAAEKHE
-277 YYKEAETNS
+277 YPYAEQERPLHPLSKGDLVNES
-286 GLGNTNNLIDE
+286 LIDG
-297 YPDNSEQLSMLG
+297 PVC
-309 HHELYVD
+309 EL
-316 FNEKIVKDSEI
+316 
-327 GFKTGGLKTLD
+327 
-338 IDLTGLSLFEL
+338 
-349 TNNDVNNKYVWGNEK
+349 
-364 VLSGGIGISL
+364 IS
-374 LGTQD
+374 
-379 GSMSA
+379 
-384 IAKEDCY
+384 
-391 GVKIKLNTGLVGGLL
+391 
-406 DAILGLLGNTHY
+406 GLLGGGLTCRVDFGATIPVGSEVGYYTTGGGLASISLGATKLNAYDTSDNNPQSINTESGIGVSALAGGAREFSMILTKKDTRRLELDLPSGINLLSAVQVH
-418 YYAYSRDPVEIDVS
+418 YAYSRDPVEIDVS

-451 PSDDGSVSY
+451 PSDGTVSY
-460 SLDRWPSGATSP
+460 SLISWPSGATSP
-472 SISGNRITGMTV
+472 SISGNHMTGMTV
-484 NGDYVVQAIYKRGEE
+484 NGDYAVKAVYTREEKE

-507 HRDKKEAEAGCNTMM
+507 HRNKKEAEAGCNTMM
-522 INTSANQGQYTVVES
+522 INTSGNKGQYTVVES

-558 DDYTNYAEATNVLS
+558 GDYTNYAEATNVLS

-620 LYNDGKEVFS
+620 LYKDGKEVFS

-655 ETDQTFD
+655 ETDRTFD

-712 TINYAETKSSSAASV
+712 TINYAETKSSSVASV
-727 GSTMNN
+727 GATTNN

-768 GGQPVGAILRTP
+768 GGQPLGAILRMP

-805 ESTSGGL
+805 ESTSSGL

-830 LQDYDEVRISFPSLA
+830 LQDYNEVRISFPSLA

-865 GIPDCAEEPDDQGG
+865 GIPDCAEELEVQGEI
-879 TDGITYKSITEH
+879 DIVYRDITEH
-891 VCVDETNDLGK
+891 VCVDETTYLGN

-938 QQDDKG
+938 RQDDKG

-980 NAADTDWNNW
+980 NASDTDWNNW

-1007 TGATRY
+1007 AGATRY
-1013 PNLKAWG
+1013 PDLNAWG

-1121 TDLNG
+1121 TDPNG

-1138 NAVAQLYEQ
+1138 NAVAQPYEQ

-1154 VGNEGD
+1154 VGND
-1160 GTSYRLR
+1160 WGTSYRLR

-1181 GGWVKEETL
+1181 GGWVKKETL

-1198 GKFAYEESGFKPEN
+1198 GKFAYEVIGFNPEN
-1212 AGRSFT
+1212 AGSSFT
-1218 FKLRNEEQ
+1218 FELRNEEQ

-1262 ENVFGEEEGLVR
+1262 KNIFGGEEGLVR
-1274 ISLSENGNLSF
+1274 ISLGENGDLSF

-1297 LQAFYVEASGDN
+1297 LQAFYVEVSGDY
-1309 ASDNVDIT
+1309 ASDNVNIT

-1322 FVQPFASTATRS
+1322 FVQPSASTATRS

-1341 AAGEMKIS
+1341 TAGEMKIS

-1369 AYNAKEDVITLI
+1369 AYNAKEDIVSLI
-1381 DENFMPKVKVYT
+1381 DEDFMPKVKVYT
-1393 VAGKRALDI
+1393 VADKRALDI
-1402 QKIKNAARVDLGF
+1402 QKMSNATRVGLGF

-1422 QTKFTLNY
+1422 QTEFTLDY

-1441 KQTGNRYLL
+1441 KQTGKRYLL

-1465 NGRFYLVKE
+1465 DGRFYLVKE